1 MATKTKLNPVTN
13 YLKNVTK
20 SMSYAAADI
29 SKDLMPNVGE
39 FTSANKEFLKTT
51 YATLKNPRST
61 LKKSVSAIQNS
72 KIYQALDYGVKNT
85 FEDLRTGNFYN
96 MERINRDEVKLAG
109 FDMDDMN
116 DFSEFGV
123 DNDWESKLNEKP
135 VKKNEITDGDMKIIN
150 AVEGSS
156 AANASAT
163 VNAVIKASDYQVKS
177 SRANFGQLYMQNER
191 LFSGLHQDIS
201 VVGATVESIHKI
213 TSASLQNIDKN
224 MSDFFTTELKLSQE
238 RNAMLKEML
247 EIQRNMYTSAANKE
261 KAENDKSRA
270 KTKRNRWS
278 DVQFNGIA
286 DFDSYF
292 EVIKKNVGNTIAGLG
307 IPAFNENSNMLATMM
322 TSPLKGITH
331 AMLNAVIPATV
342 KAATKEFDNMLSG
355 IFGHGIA
362 RLANAKSSNS
372 GGIFGFLA
380 KIFGINTSVNFSIDT
395 AKYEKGPVPFDGIT
409 RKAIIDVIPTY
420 LRRIEAHLTGKPE
433 QTFNY
438 SSGRW
443 VTLQSV
449 KKDLDDIKKNMISR
463 GTSNIRELMAPGIR
477 ATKQSN
483 KYDRESFNNAL
494 EEFWQFLTDR
504 NGIFNPNASAEK
516 NNISA
521 AKYPALYKNYEIIR
535 TLFSNAGYTE
545 TMDKKGNVKKFNR
558 GYDKKVKLSSD
569 VLEAKDSAEKA
580 VRALEETSTALQ
592 QYYSALG
599 IDTHGKW
606 NKGKD
611 KFNATNN
618 VLMVKD
624 KLGNT
629 IFDYL
634 KNINTE
640 LVWWRTSAY
649 EEIYSNLASINFG
662 SGSGYRGRSSKS
674 RRRNRNNIGRSQLL
688 SQARRSNRNN
698 RSYESILNSNI
709 LENRDQIRER
719 ESRQKRIN
727 DTDEQTKRKILDA
740 INKGEA
746 IDTSVLNDEQIKEYL
761 VALIAEA
768 NSESYKNE
776 LEGYDSSILKGLRS
790 HNIKSYKQVRE
801 LRKKQEKEEEKDNE
815 KDVEEKKQ
823 TFIEKAI
830 SKVKQGAGIGESIIG
845 ATGEVISNMLMSA
858 NKAIYEMMY
867 KAEIEDD
874 DKEEGKKK
882 YNGFMDMIQKKI
894 TGTFD
899 GIKKY
904 FKDNILDPVKKWLG
918 IDTNDLKSRF
928 TTELKTIGKDLW
940 KNFTEANKELWGP
953 LLGKAANTLGLKN
966 GKTPAQEAR
975 ANNRKTLLGDMDSAT
990 KITTIYDPN
999 FVKLL
1004 TGYGL
1009 NPLDY
1014 GTNVDAA
1021 VADIQ
1026 KEIRKRYLKSTNNLS
1041 EFSNKAEY
1049 TAAFKYLEDD
1059 PDELKEMAQLL
1070 NTDNNINKVRTKVGR
1085 GISYRAGK
1093 SIGRNSKEEIVRKA
1107 SEEFGFSGSREDR
1120 IKLIKDLDPNADV
1133 SRLDT
1138 DDKLALK
1145 YLRLVNRKGT
1155 YAKGTNGA
1163 FVTGP
1168 ALLSKGEYVIDKT
1181 TGRTGIVG
1189 KTDLYNLGNSG
1200 TAVVRN
1206 PNSGTTARGDT
1217 DKEKMVAKKYGIK
1230 GYADG
1235 TVDPK
1240 VTEVTVGKN
1249 KLSSETIMNE
1259 AKKNL
1264 PEGLAGGLVGSLLM
1278 SFVGLPLTGMVLGAG
1293 SSIIKNSTTLSDQL
1307 FGKKNEKGE
1316 RDNSGVINKKV
1327 VDAVKKYSPDMF
1339 KYGLAG
1345 IIPGL
1350 LVAGSPFG
1358 AVGGLLLGGTI
1369 GYLKN
1374 NERFT
1379 NRYFGEQ
1386 GKLSI
1391 KSKEKQIL
1399 QDLAP
1404 GAAKGALAGIASHI
1418 FLIPKLLPGLSLGSV
1433 GLVGAMLLG
1442 SGIGMA
1448 VSTEEFRN
1456 AVLGVADKDGNRDGG
1471 LLGAIKDSFA
1481 PLAEAGVEFKD
1492 KLLGTL
1498 DKNIMEPLSQFVQP
1512 FIHELPRIAGWL
1524 PNKIN
1529 DLLEKHFGRS
1539 LGSLFKDF
1547 IGKPIGGLISKV
1559 AMPVVGAAANVI
1571 TSPVRLLG
1579 AAGKKI
1585 RKNQIK
1591 DHRADYMTAKERIAW
1606 SMDNKGEVST
1616 FDQAMAGIGSG
1627 VEGTLSVDQAKKL
1640 RDSLNIINDSKASLA
1655 INQKS
1660 AEREIDNILSSVKGT
1675 SGKDISSHD
1684 RRSIKKALR
1693 AGNIGAAKQILMQN
1707 DLSESMVDN
1716 LFSDKGLGL
1725 DSKMKKYVSILDR
1738 KKAFSNITDEDR
1750 KRSQESISETLKELG
1765 LDDIDLNDEKSRN
1778 KLLANLNTEIAD
1790 REANGDENTI
1800 EPIEKINTT
1809 AEKINSN
1816 LESFHKTVID
1826 LFLGNTDGLKERSD
1840 QLQADIDKTN
1850 EKHNEKINKRK
1861 EEYLRTIGEAKFKEY
1876 ETGLE
1881 DDERK
1886 KISQE
1891 DKERMIKEF
1900 GDQYAYKYKKDKDG
1914 NPLRDEN
1921 GNTIYETDENGNL
1934 IANDEAKAAI
1944 DYATGGNGKSGF
1956 QRFSEETA
1964 SGVAGIIGAGVKTT
1978 IGAADI
1984 GATTLTGTAKA
1995 GAGIIKAGTNIV
2007 GGIIN
2012 KIPTKKTRAAG
2023 RFIQKIGNRIYSS
2036 AENVDT
2042 ELRNQFDK
2050 THGKIDEGLK
2060 KIGTSLKELGE
2071 SEIGSSSYRANKSE
2085 IGYIKKYKRIAN
2097 VLLSNGITLDRFG
2110 RLDKLDK
2117 WYNFDDES
2125 ALLLT
2130 EATDAEWKKVYKFLK
2145 DRNMHD
2151 FCKISFGGKFNL
2163 TGKNTEY
2170 LFSLSATDLNKL
2182 KNCCNFYLSG
2192 DNVLF
2197 GGAKKYI
2204 SDFDNSFEAAFNKF
2218 KSDKKAEDAVSNEN
2232 ADTQVQT
2239 DDAQQDE
2246 VENTEP
2252 EVPGYGIGTAILGG
2266 LSTIGKGLWTGAKAV
2281 GKVAWKGAKALGKVA
2296 WKGAKA
2302 LGKKA
2307 IGVVGKGARAIG
2319 SKINDMTGGVLKK
2332 ALDGIG
2338 KGASNIFNGIKDTAG
2353 KLKKVDKI
2361 GPGPNDYGII
2371 KEKNDGSFEP
2381 DTSDSKTKE
2390 ILDRVTKSE
2399 KEENEAAQAQ
2409 IRMEEQMN
2417 KITAEP
2423 TAKEPGLLGR
2433 ILGFGLKA
2441 AIIAPLIKPLY
2452 ENVIKPIWDNVVV
2465 PLWNNSIKPALKYL
2479 AEEILAP
2486 IGDWVLTKGIPE
2498 LITAII
2504 KAAPEIGTAIG
2515 EAIAHA
2521 TGDDHVTEYE
2531 DPESDFTEEEK
2542 KLAEQGTYTDTM
2554 IKKMNN
2560 TDVANSITRAKQA
2573 NGVTNLQGLFKNDN
2587 QQEADKNATKAVNNA
2602 LSSGSNYKEIAKRAN
2617 ERVDKKTKG
2626 SNGIITDDFNTSAKD
2641 VELMSEG
2648 KYRSQLDQNS
2658 QLIDYLNFIVVS
2670 KNVGK
2675 SSKEI
2680 VKELKEYGYNPSE
2693 KLIDIIYEKMNT
2705 CGGPLAFKKAY
2716 KKSNTVWE
2724 SYRYALTDGGNEK
2737 AAANALDNIMTYGD
2751 IDSQYVIGWYIDKLY
2766 KKGANK
2772 KQIYDHIY
2780 NQSNIEIQKNIDNN
2794 AGLTIY
2800 DWIHTGDNFSS
2811 EDVID
2816 KYRSYYQNDANTSG
2830 KGSNSIKPLSRY
2842 GRFKSSLYGTGD
2854 VQQDEGENTE
2864 PEVPGYG
2871 IGTLVPDGLSTIGKG
2886 LWTGAKAI
2894 GSKINDM
2901 TGGVIGKG
2909 AKAIGSK
2916 INDMT
2921 GGVLKNALDGVGKWA
2936 SNIFNGIKDTAGE
2949 LKKVDKIGQTSGQFN
2964 INNVTLN
2971 ENLENNNLGA
2981 TLEIIEKAKQ
2991 GQISIFSNTYWA
3003 NLDRNNTIAAAYNA
3017 AMKVM
3022 AIPSIVVRDTMR
3034 TFLSDT
3040 EFMANEFRNSKA
3052 NSSNGSSSNMDN
3064 LRDSSSGLQFSWSI
3078 DNNTLNKRALSDDIE
3093 DEKKKDGEDSKLKD
3107 TGKAAASA
3115 AKAASD
3121 AAKKASN
3128 SSSSSGKGKY
3138 GRGLY
3143 SKQIDPKISSIRFNS
3158 SGDSEYQTIGDSGCG
3173 PAAAVNAI
3181 ESMYGRSKGLVNA
3194 ARFALRGGYKER
3206 NGGTRPEFFRSY
3218 FASKGYSSQTTS
3230 NRNTLIN
3237 NIRAGVPTVLMGQDK
3252 HGVSDSTPYGRNPHY
3267 VTATGVD
3274 SKGRVIIQDPE
3285 SRYDNQLYSM
3295 NDVLRKT
3302 SFGVSAFGRGKYDIH
3317 VGHSRAQ
3324 VKGIKGPTKFT
3335 YKFGTGLKYEKIA
3348 KQDLGKFSKLTAA
3361 DMNKA
3366 IKEINSSSPFN
3377 GHGDIFIEAS
3387 QKTGLDPRYILAH
3400 AAWES
3405 AWGTSAI
3412 ARDKGN
3418 YFGIGAFDNSA
3429 YESAYTFDS
3438 EGGSK
3443 MRGGIIGGAVW
3454 IKKHYYDE
3462 GQRSLY
3468 DMIYGKKQYA
3478 TAADDWI
3485 NGISSIMNSCP
3496 ENTDASLAGSEFDV
3510 TSSSRSASSSNS
3522 SSSSSSSKNKKS
3534 YPGIFNMLRSYLN
3547 NSRVGRVFNSIL
3559 GNKSSDS
3566 IYVSGTVSSSSNLND
3581 SSSGLQFSWSID
3593 NNTLNKRAL
3602 SDDKNKTSGESKYGR
3617 GKYNKEVWWYLKK
3630 KMGLSDAGAA
3640 GVIANMEDESGVD
3653 PSVLSGYVKQ
3663 AHGYTDESFTK
3674 GVNDG
3679 TISKNTFVNAD
3690 LDPNPSLDSYGY
3702 GLVQWY
3708 AKDRKKAL
3716 YERTVE
3722 KKIPINDLAGQLDFL
3737 NYETTQERVDRY
3749 AEMMNI
3755 LKTTNDPAKAASI
3768 FNEVFEVSGVAP
3780 VSRQNK
3786 AKKIYEELKGTD
3798 GTAITGSTY
3807 SGVSSSSSS
3816 SSSSSNSGSTK
3827 KSYPGIFNMLRSYLN
3842 NSRAGR
3848 VFNSLL
3854 GSSSSSNGPTYSTDS
3869 SSSSELSLDD
3879 TDTEEKE
3886 KDTEEKESTKD
3897 SKNKEE
3903 ASFKDIGK
3911 AVSSAAKAA
3920 SDAAKKAT
3928 SGSGKYIMPISRY
3941 GRGEELVPQIWKYLR
3956 GKGFTEAG
3964 VAGILGNMECESSF
3978 NLAAVGDNGTSF
3990 GLCQWH
3996 NARGDAMKKTAGSN
4010 WNSNLKGQ
4018 LDYLVSELKTS
4029 YPSLYKT
4036 LTTTNSVKEAASQM
4050 VDKFEVCQGH
4060 ETAEVQNYRSGK
4072 ANKWFKELTGKE
4084 GEDISGASSTSD
4096 DIDSATSSSGYTGSS
4111 STPGI
4116 FNMLRSY
4123 LNNSRAGRVFNSL
4136 LGDTSGDEESDTSSD
4151 DGDGISGG
4159 YAHATSG
4166 DAKAVIQNAVNE
4178 IGYVADPSSTQ
4189 HNKYNAFYA
4198 NNFSDDGV
4206 KKAKDATAVDWC
4218 ANFVTWVLRHSGV
4231 STETVPNYSCVNMGV
4246 VTGHGGK
4253 KVSPS
4258 EVYPG
4263 DLLFTAGNGH
4273 TGIVLGKIGNT
4284 IHTIEG
4290 NNDPYRVHIVSSRT
4304 TSTGDNF
4311 ARPAYK
4317 KDGRS
4322 LSAEKIYQK
4331 AKPRSDIADAISNIN
4346 DPNNPLKEHESRGY
4360 SPSSSAGSGSNG
4372 IKPLSKYGRFKSSL
4386 IEGDTTYVES
4396 PFEMKKRHYN
4406 HEQYLKRESIHKNRY
4421 GKGSDIEIINTNNTA
4436 LINTIIKILYTIAD
4450 NTDKLNLIVSI
4461 LNNKLGVNITA
4472 NDVNSKTSKTTLKQK
4487 LLQSLNTPNMITAT
4501 SKINNYVDNINDNS
4515 MNSIIQAMNAIA
4527 SE

>member
-51 YATLKNPRST
+51 YATLKNPKSA

-278 DVQFNGIA
+278 DVQFNGIV

-292 EVIKKNVGNTIAGLG
+292 EVIKKNIGNTIAGLG

-342 KAATKEFDNMLSG
+342 KVATKEFDNMLSG

-463 GTSNIRELMAPGIR
+463 GTSNIRELMTPGIK

-558 GYDKKVKLSSD
+558 EYDKKVKLSSD

-580 VRALEETSTALQ
+580 VRALEETSTVLQ

-674 RRRNRNNIGRSQLL
+674 RRRNRNNTGRSQLL

-698 RSYESILNSNI
+698 RSYENILNSNI

-746 IDTSVLNDEQIKEYL
+746 IDTSVLNDEQIKKYL

-790 HNIKSYKQVRE
+790 HNIRSYKQVRE

-830 SKVKQGAGIGESIIG
+830 SRVKQGAGIGESIIG

-858 NKAIYEMMY
+858 NKSIYEMMY

-953 LLGKAANTLGLKN
+953 LLDRATNTLN
-966 GKTPAQEAR
+966 GKTAKEAR

-1014 GTNVDAA
+1014 GTNVDEA

-1120 IKLIKDLDPNADV
+1120 IKLIKDLDPNVDV

-1206 PNSGTTARGDT
+1206 PNSGTTTRGDT

-1264 PEGLAGGLVGSLLM
+1264 PEGLAGGLIGSLLM

-1307 FGKKNEKGE
+1307 FGKKNEEGE

-1350 LVAGSPFG
+1350 LVAGSPLG
-1358 AVGGLLLGGTI
+1358 AIGGLLVGGTI

-1418 FLIPKLLPGLSLGSV
+1418 FLIPKLLPGLSLGGV

-1492 KLLGTL
+1492 KLLNTL
-1498 DKNIMEPLSQFVQP
+1498 DKNIMEPLSQFAQP

-1524 PNKIN
+1524 PGKIN

-1571 TSPVRLLG
+1571 TSPARLLG
-1579 AAGKKI
+1579 VAGKKI

-1591 DHRADYMTAKERIAW
+1591 DHRADYMTAKERISW

-1660 AEREIDNILSSVKGT
+1660 AEKEIDNILSSVKGA
-1675 SGKDISSHD
+1675 SGKDISPHD

-1693 AGNIGAAKQILMQN
+1693 TGNIGAAKQILMQN

-1738 KKAFSNITDEDR
+1738 KKAFSKITDEDR

-1826 LFLGNTDGLKERSD
+1826 LFLGNTDNLKEKSD
-1840 QLQADIDKTN
+1840 QLQADIDKVN

-1914 NPLRDEN
+1914 NPLRDEKN
-1921 GNTIYETDENGNL
+1921 NIIYETDENGNP
-1934 IANDEAKAAI
+1934 IANDQAKAAI
-1944 DYATGGNGKSGF
+1944 DYATAGNEKSNF

-2023 RFIQKIGNRIYSS
+2023 RFIQKIGDRIYSS

-2071 SEIGSSSYRANKSE
+2071 SEIGSSSYRANKDVIE
-2085 IGYIKKYKRIAN
+2085 YAKKYGKKLVAT
-2097 VLLSNGITLDRFG
+2097 LLGEGIDLNKFG
-2110 RLDKLDK
+2110 RLDKLSK
-2117 WYNFDDES
+2117 WYTFDENS
-2125 ALLLT
+2125 VKTLVSI
-2130 EATDAEWKKVYKFLK
+2130 TDTEWKKVYKFLK
-2145 DRNMHD
+2145 DGNIKD
-2151 FCKISFGGKFNL
+2151 FCEIGFGQKFKL
-2163 TGKNTEY
+2163 TGENTEY

-2197 GGAKKYI
+2197 GGTKKYI

-2218 KSDKKAEDAVSNEN
+2218 KTDKKTEDAVSNEN

-2239 DDAQQDE
+2239 DGDVQQDE

-2281 GKVAWKGAKALGKVA
+2281 GKVAWKGAKALGK
-2296 WKGAKA
+2296 
-2302 LGKKA
+2302 KA

-2319 SKINDMTGGVLKK
+2319 NKVNDMTGGVLKK

-2390 ILDRVTKSE
+2390 VLDRVTKSE

-2409 IRMEEQMN
+2409 IRMEEQMS

-2423 TAKEPGLLGR
+2423 TAKEPGLLGK
-2433 ILGFGLKA
+2433 ILGFGVKA
-2441 AIIAPLIKPLY
+2441 AVIAPLIKPFV
-2452 ENVIKPIWDNVVV
+2452 ENVLTPIWNTAIV
-2465 PLWNNSIKPALKYL
+2465 PLWENTIKPLLGY
-2479 AEEILAP
+2479 
-2486 IGDWVLTKGIPE
+2486 IGDELFKPAADWFFEKGFPWIVENILSP
-2498 LITAII
+2498 LGQIIVDAVHNKIADDWGMITHQS
-2504 KAAPEIGTAIG
+2504 
-2515 EAIAHA
+2515 EASK
-2521 TGDDHVTEYE
+2521 YS
-2531 DPESDFTEEEK
+2531 DPQTDFTKEEE
-2542 KLAEQGTYTDTM
+2542 KLAEQEIYTDDMIKKQNLNRLNSQMADVYTSGTRSYNEQIDRVARVIRTIRELYKEGITTKEIADHIKNKQSSDYKGNFDELEDILNGIVRGNEEEISKFTNIMLDSISNKSAGIITKIVRGAGIVGFGPIGGSVVGLATSHGTSSYKDAGTYTGDHVTAPDFYEDLTNDD
-2554 IKKMNN
+2554 NN
-2560 TDVANSITRAKQA
+2560 SSSKSEDSSSDSVEE
-2573 NGVTNLQGLFKNDN
+2573 NG
-2587 QQEADKNATKAVNNA
+2587 NAR
-2602 LSSGSNYKEIAKRAN
+2602 GSN
-2617 ERVDKKTKG
+2617 D
-2626 SNGIITDDFNTSAKD
+2626 
-2641 VELMSEG
+2641 
-2648 KYRSQLDQNS
+2648 
-2658 QLIDYLNFIVVS
+2658 
-2670 KNVGK
+2670 
-2675 SSKEI
+2675 
-2680 VKELKEYGYNPSE
+2680 
-2693 KLIDIIYEKMNT
+2693 
-2705 CGGPLAFKKAY
+2705 
-2716 KKSNTVWE
+2716 
-2724 SYRYALTDGGNEK
+2724 
-2737 AAANALDNIMTYGD
+2737 
-2751 IDSQYVIGWYIDKLY
+2751 
-2766 KKGANK
+2766 
-2772 KQIYDHIY
+2772 
-2780 NQSNIEIQKNIDNN
+2780 
-2794 AGLTIY
+2794 
-2800 DWIHTGDNFSS
+2800 
-2811 EDVID
+2811 
-2816 KYRSYYQNDANTSG
+2816 
-2830 KGSNSIKPLSRY
+2830 IKPLSRY

-2871 IGTLVPDGLSTIGKG
+2871 IGTLVPDGLSAVGKG
-2886 LWTGAKAI
+2886 LWTGVKTVGGLAWKGAKAI

-2921 GGVLKNALDGVGKWA
+2921 GGVLKKTLDGVGKWA
-2936 SNIFNGIKDTAGE
+2936 SNIFNGIKDTAGK

-3003 NLDRNNTIAAAYNA
+3003 NLDGNNTIAAAYNA

-3052 NSSNGSSSNMDN
+3052 NSSNKSSSNIDN

-3078 DNNTLNKRALSDDIE
+3078 DNNALNKRALSK
-3093 DEKKKDGEDSKLKD
+3093 DEKEDSKLKD
-3107 TGKAAASA
+3107 AGEAGASVA
-3115 AKAASD
+3115 EVMSD
-3121 AAKKASN
+3121 AAKKVSD
-3128 SSSSSGKGKY
+3128 SSSSNGKGKY

-3143 SKQIDPKISSIRFNS
+3143 SKQIDPKISNIRFNS
-3158 SGDSEYQTIGDSGCG
+3158 NGDSEYQTIGDSACG

-3181 ESMYGRSKGLVNA
+3181 ESMHGRSKGLVNA
-3194 ARFALRGGYKER
+3194 AKFALRGGYKER
-3206 NGGTRPEFFRSY
+3206 NGGTRPEFFKSY

-3237 NIRAGVPTVLMGQDK
+3237 NIRAGIPTVLMGQDK

-3295 NDVLRKT
+3295 SDVLRKT
-3302 SFGVSAFGRGKYDIH
+3302 SFGVSAFGRGMFIPFIH
-3317 VGHSRAQ
+3317 HTRNQ
-3324 VKGIKGPTKFT
+3324 TRGIKDYTSISKYGRS
-3335 YKFGTGLKYEKIA
+3335 LKYEKIA
-3348 KQDLGKFSKLTAA
+3348 KQDLCKFSKLTAA
-3361 DMNKA
+3361 DMNKT
-3366 IKEINSSSPFN
+3366 IKEFNPSSPFN

-3387 QKTGLDPRYILAH
+3387 KKTGYDPRYILAH
-3400 AAWES
+3400 AAVES
-3405 AWGTSAI
+3405 GWGTSAI
-3412 ARDKGN
+3412 CRDKGN
-3418 YFGIGAFDNSA
+3418 YFGIAAYDGSAYNSA
-3429 YESAYTFDS
+3429 YSYGSNSDS
-3438 EGGSK
+3438 PTVR
-3443 MRGGIIGGAVW
+3443 MRTGIIEGATW

-3462 GQRSLY
+3462 GQKCLY
-3468 DMIYGKKQYA
+3468 DMIYGKKCYA
-3478 TAADDWI
+3478 TASDDWI
-3485 NGISSIMNSCP
+3485 NAISSIMHGCP
-3496 ENTDASLAGSEFDV
+3496 ENTDSTLAGSEFDV
-3510 TSSSRSASSSNS
+3510 TSSSGSTSSSNS
-3522 SSSSSSSKNKKS
+3522 SSSSSRKNKKS

-3547 NSRVGRVFNSIL
+3547 NSRAGRVFNSIL
-3559 GNKSSDS
+3559 GNESSDS
-3566 IYVSGTVSSSSNLND
+3566 IYVSDTASSSSNLND
-3581 SSSGLQFSWSID
+3581 SSSGLQFDWSID
-3593 NNTLNKRAL
+3593 NNALDKRAL
-3602 SDDKNKTSGESKYGR
+3602 NEDEEDSKLKGAGETGDSVAKVISDTAKKVSDSSSSSGKGKYGR

-3653 PSVLSGYVKQ
+3653 PSVVSGFVKQ

-3679 TISKNTFVNAD
+3679 TISKDTFVNAD

-3722 KKIPINDLAGQLDFL
+3722 KKIPINDLVGQLDFL
-3737 NYETTQERVDRY
+3737 NYETTQERVGRY

-3807 SGVSSSSSS
+3807 SGVSGSSSSS
-3816 SSSSSNSGSTK
+3816 SSSGSNSSSS
-3827 KSYPGIFNMLRSYLN
+3827 SYPGIFNMLRSYLN

-3854 GSSSSSNGPTYSTDS
+3854 GG
-3869 SSSSELSLDD
+3869 
-3879 TDTEEKE
+3879 
-3886 KDTEEKESTKD
+3886 
-3897 SKNKEE
+3897 
-3903 ASFKDIGK
+3903 
-3911 AVSSAAKAA
+3911 
-3920 SDAAKKAT
+3920 T
-3928 SGSGKYIMPISRY
+3928 SG
-3941 GRGEELVPQIWKYLR
+3941 
-3956 GKGFTEAG
+3956 
-3964 VAGILGNMECESSF
+3964 N
-3978 NLAAVGDNGTSF
+3978 
-3990 GLCQWH
+3990 
-3996 NARGDAMKKTAGSN
+3996 
-4010 WNSNLKGQ
+4010 
-4018 LDYLVSELKTS
+4018 
-4029 YPSLYKT
+4029 
-4036 LTTTNSVKEAASQM
+4036 
-4050 VDKFEVCQGH
+4050 
-4060 ETAEVQNYRSGK
+4060 
-4072 ANKWFKELTGKE
+4072 
-4084 GEDISGASSTSD
+4084 
-4096 DIDSATSSSGYTGSS
+4096 
-4111 STPGI
+4111 
-4116 FNMLRSY
+4116 
-4123 LNNSRAGRVFNSL
+4123 
-4136 LGDTSGDEESDTSSD
+4136 EESESGTSSD
-4151 DGDGISGG
+4151 GGDGISGG

-4263 DLLFTAGNGH
+4263 DLLFTAGNTH

-4317 KDGRS
+4317 KDGSS
-4322 LSAEKIYQK
+4322 LSAEKIYQV
-4331 AKPRSDIADAISNIN
+4331 AKPRSDTADAISNIN

-4472 NDVNSKTSKTTLKQK
+4472 NDVNSKTNKATLKQK

-4501 SKINNYVDNINDNS
+4501 SKINNYVDNINDNG

>member
-51 YATLKNPRST
+51 YATLKNPKSA

-449 KKDLDDIKKNMISR
+449 KKDLDDIKKNMVSR
-463 GTSNIRELMAPGIR
+463 GTSNIRELMAPGIK

-545 TMDKKGNVKKFNR
+545 TMDKKGNIKKFNR

-606 NKGKD
+606 NKDKD

-674 RRRNRNNIGRSQLL
+674 RRRNRNDISRSQLL
-688 SQARRSNRNN
+688 SQARSSNRNN

-727 DTDEQTKRKILDA
+727 DTDEQIKRKVLDA

-790 HNIKSYKQVRE
+790 HNIRSYKQVRE

-904 FKDNILDPVKKWLG
+904 FKNNILDPVKKWLG

-953 LLGKAANTLGLKN
+953 LLGRAANTLN

-1085 GISYRAGK
+1085 DISYRAGK

-1206 PNSGTTARGDT
+1206 PNSGTTTRGDT

-1350 LVAGSPFG
+1350 LVAGSPLG
-1358 AVGGLLLGGTI
+1358 AIGGLLVGGTI

-1492 KLLGTL
+1492 KLLNTL
-1498 DKNIMEPLSQFVQP
+1498 DKNIMEPLSQFAQP

-1524 PNKIN
+1524 PGKIN

-1559 AMPVVGAAANVI
+1559 AMPVVGAAANII
-1571 TSPVRLLG
+1571 TSPARLLG
-1579 AAGKKI
+1579 VAGKKI

-1591 DHRADYMTAKERIAW
+1591 DHRADYMTAKERISW

-1627 VEGTLSVDQAKKL
+1627 VEGTLSVDQAKEL

-1738 KKAFSNITDEDR
+1738 KKAFSKITDEDR

-1826 LFLGNTDGLKERSD
+1826 LFLGNTDNLKEKSD
-1840 QLQADIDKTN
+1840 QLQADIDKVN

-1914 NPLRDEN
+1914 NPLRDEKN
-1921 GNTIYETDENGNL
+1921 NIIYETDENGNP
-1934 IANDEAKAAI
+1934 IANDQAKAAI
-1944 DYATGGNGKSGF
+1944 DYATAGNEKSNF

-2060 KIGTSLKELGE
+2060 KIGTSLKELGG

-2085 IGYIKKYKRIAN
+2085 IGYIKKYKRIAST
-2097 VLLSNGITLDRFG
+2097 LLSNGITLDRFG

-2163 TGKNTEY
+2163 TRKNTEY

-2218 KSDKKAEDAVSNEN
+2218 KSDKKSEEAVSNEKSQGTTSNEN

-2239 DDAQQDE
+2239 DDVQQDE
-2246 VENTEP
+2246 GENKEP
-2252 EVPGYGIGTAILGG
+2252 EVPGYGIGTLILDG
-2266 LSTIGKGLWTGAKAV
+2266 LSAVGKGLWTGVKTVGGLAWNGAKAL
-2281 GKVAWKGAKALGKVA
+2281 GKAAWKGAKALGKAA

-2307 IGVVGKGARAIG
+2307 VGVVGKGAKAVG

-2332 ALDGIG
+2332 ALDGVG
-2338 KGASNIFNGIKDTAG
+2338 KVTSNIFNGIKDTAG

-2441 AIIAPLIKPLY
+2441 AVIAPLIKPLF
-2452 ENVIKPIWDNVVV
+2452 ENVVKPIWNNVVV
-2465 PLWNNSIKPALKYL
+2465 PLWNNNIKPALETLWNNVLVPFWDNNIKPALETLWDDVLVPFWEKYAYPFFKDTL
-2479 AEEILAP
+2479 IPTIVNAIKGIFNDQHTDRIEPTELTDDDYNPVLDENGQQVYDENGEALKKVNENAQKKAQIDRIKEVYIEEEDAGGIKWDERRQDYNYRLTDLWSNDIKPKEYEKRAGEKVRLYKTIANQSSSLTPEEISEATKSSGAVTINMQSFDKGSKNSEGLSVEEVNNILA
-2486 IGDWVLTKGIPE
+2486 IFKSDLSDEEKEIEYRKLAYDSLDKDFHIANFGDDGDLDYINKKD
-2498 LITAII
+2498 AIKNQPSKI
-2504 KAAPEIGTAIG
+2504 KTSNSSDSIG
-2515 EAIAHA
+2515 EDGGA
-2521 TGDDHVTEYE
+2521 
-2531 DPESDFTEEEK
+2531 
-2542 KLAEQGTYTDTM
+2542 
-2554 IKKMNN
+2554 
-2560 TDVANSITRAKQA
+2560 R
-2573 NGVTNLQGLFKNDN
+2573 
-2587 QQEADKNATKAVNNA
+2587 
-2602 LSSGSNYKEIAKRAN
+2602 
-2617 ERVDKKTKG
+2617 G
-2626 SNGIITDDFNTSAKD
+2626 SNG
-2641 VELMSEG
+2641 
-2648 KYRSQLDQNS
+2648 
-2658 QLIDYLNFIVVS
+2658 
-2670 KNVGK
+2670 
-2675 SSKEI
+2675 
-2680 VKELKEYGYNPSE
+2680 
-2693 KLIDIIYEKMNT
+2693 
-2705 CGGPLAFKKAY
+2705 
-2716 KKSNTVWE
+2716 
-2724 SYRYALTDGGNEK
+2724 
-2737 AAANALDNIMTYGD
+2737 
-2751 IDSQYVIGWYIDKLY
+2751 
-2766 KKGANK
+2766 
-2772 KQIYDHIY
+2772 
-2780 NQSNIEIQKNIDNN
+2780 
-2794 AGLTIY
+2794 
-2800 DWIHTGDNFSS
+2800 
-2811 EDVID
+2811 
-2816 KYRSYYQNDANTSG
+2816 
-2830 KGSNSIKPLSRY
+2830 IKPLSRY
-2842 GRFKSSLYGTGD
+2842 GRFKSSLYVTGD

-2871 IGTLVPDGLSTIGKG
+2871 IGTLVPDGLSAVGKG
-2886 LWTGAKAI
+2886 LWTGVKTVGGLAWKGAKAI

-2921 GGVLKNALDGVGKWA
+2921 GGVLKKALDGVGKWA

-3003 NLDRNNTIAAAYNA
+3003 NLDGNNTIAAAYNA

-3052 NSSNGSSSNMDN
+3052 NSSNKSSSNIDN

-3078 DNNTLNKRALSDDIE
+3078 DNNALNKRALSK
-3093 DEKKKDGEDSKLKD
+3093 DEKEDSKLKD
-3107 TGKAAASA
+3107 AGEAGASVA
-3115 AKAASD
+3115 EVMSD
-3121 AAKKASN
+3121 AAKKVSD
-3128 SSSSSGKGKY
+3128 SSSSNGKGKY

-3158 SGDSEYQTIGDSGCG
+3158 NGDSEYQTIGDSACG

-3181 ESMYGRSKGLVNA
+3181 ESMHGRSKGLVNA
-3194 ARFALRGGYKER
+3194 AKFALRGGYKER
-3206 NGGTRPEFFRSY
+3206 NGGTRPEFFKSY

-3237 NIRAGVPTVLMGQDK
+3237 NIRAGIPTVLMGQDK

-3295 NDVLRKT
+3295 SDVLRKT
-3302 SFGVSAFGRGKYDIH
+3302 SFGVSAFGRGMFIPFIH
-3317 VGHSRAQ
+3317 HTRNQ
-3324 VKGIKGPTKFT
+3324 TRGIKDYTSISKYGRS
-3335 YKFGTGLKYEKIA
+3335 LKYEKIA
-3348 KQDLGKFSKLTAA
+3348 KQDLCKFSKLTAA
-3361 DMNKA
+3361 DMNKT
-3366 IKEINSSSPFN
+3366 IKEFNPSSPFN

-3387 QKTGLDPRYILAH
+3387 KKTGYDPRYILAH
-3400 AAWES
+3400 AAVES
-3405 AWGTSAI
+3405 GWGTSAI
-3412 ARDKGN
+3412 CRDKGN
-3418 YFGIGAFDNSA
+3418 YFGIAAYDGSAYNSA
-3429 YESAYTFDS
+3429 YSYGSNSDS
-3438 EGGSK
+3438 PTIR
-3443 MRGGIIGGAVW
+3443 MRTGIIEGATW

-3462 GQRSLY
+3462 GQKCLY
-3468 DMIYGKKQYA
+3468 DMIYGKKCYA
-3478 TAADDWI
+3478 TASDDWI
-3485 NGISSIMNSCP
+3485 NAISSIMHGCP
-3496 ENTDASLAGSEFDV
+3496 ENTDSTLAGSEFDV
-3510 TSSSRSASSSNS
+3510 TSSSGSTSSSNS
-3522 SSSSSSSKNKKS
+3522 LSSSSRKNKKS
-3534 YPGIFNMLRSYLN
+3534 YPGIFNMLRSYIN
-3547 NSRVGRVFNSIL
+3547 NSRAGRVFNSIL
-3559 GNKSSDS
+3559 GNESSDS
-3566 IYVSGTVSSSSNLND
+3566 IYVSDTASSSSNLND
-3581 SSSGLQFSWSID
+3581 SSSGLQFDWSID
-3593 NNTLNKRAL
+3593 NNALDKRAL
-3602 SDDKNKTSGESKYGR
+3602 SEDEEDSKLKGAGETGASVAKVISDTAKKVSDSSSSSGKGKYGK

-3653 PSVLSGYVKQ
+3653 PGVVSGFVKQ

-3679 TISKNTFVNAD
+3679 TISKDTFVNAD
-3690 LDPNPSLDSYGY
+3690 LDPNPNLDSYGY

-3722 KKIPINDLAGQLDFL
+3722 KKIPINDLVGQLDFL
-3737 NYETTQERVDRY
+3737 NYETTQERVGRY

-3807 SGVSSSSSS
+3807 SGVSGSSSSS
-3816 SSSSSNSGSTK
+3816 SSS
-3827 KSYPGIFNMLRSYLN
+3827 
-3842 NSRAGR
+3842 
-3848 VFNSLL
+3848 
-3854 GSSSSSNGPTYSTDS
+3854 
-3869 SSSSELSLDD
+3869 
-3879 TDTEEKE
+3879 
-3886 KDTEEKESTKD
+3886 
-3897 SKNKEE
+3897 
-3903 ASFKDIGK
+3903 
-3911 AVSSAAKAA
+3911 
-3920 SDAAKKAT
+3920 
-3928 SGSGKYIMPISRY
+3928 
-3941 GRGEELVPQIWKYLR
+3941 
-3956 GKGFTEAG
+3956 
-3964 VAGILGNMECESSF
+3964 
-3978 NLAAVGDNGTSF
+3978 
-3990 GLCQWH
+3990 
-3996 NARGDAMKKTAGSN
+3996 
-4010 WNSNLKGQ
+4010 
-4018 LDYLVSELKTS
+4018 
-4029 YPSLYKT
+4029 
-4036 LTTTNSVKEAASQM
+4036 
-4050 VDKFEVCQGH
+4050 
-4060 ETAEVQNYRSGK
+4060 
-4072 ANKWFKELTGKE
+4072 
-4084 GEDISGASSTSD
+4084 
-4096 DIDSATSSSGYTGSS
+4096 GYTRSS

-4136 LGDTSGDEESDTSSD
+4136 LGDTSGNEESESGTSSD

-4218 ANFVTWVLRHSGV
+4218 ANFVSWVLRHSGV

-4263 DLLFTAGNGH
+4263 DLLFTAGNAH

-4317 KDGRS
+4317 KDGSS
-4322 LSAEKIYQK
+4322 LSAEKIYQV
-4331 AKPRSDIADAISNIN
+4331 AKPRSDTADAISNIN

-4396 PFEMKKRHYN
+4396 PFEMKKKHYN

-4472 NDVNSKTSKTTLKQK
+4472 NDVNSKTNKATLKQK

-4501 SKINNYVDNINDNS
+4501 SKINNYVDNINDNG

>member
-51 YATLKNPRST
+51 YATLKNPKSA

-449 KKDLDDIKKNMISR
+449 KKDLDDIKKNMVSR
-463 GTSNIRELMAPGIR
+463 GTSNIRELMAPGIK

-545 TMDKKGNVKKFNR
+545 TMDKKGNIKKFNR

-606 NKGKD
+606 NKDKD

-674 RRRNRNNIGRSQLL
+674 RRRNRNDISRSQLL
-688 SQARRSNRNN
+688 SQARSSNRNN

-709 LENRDQIRER
+709 LENSDQIRER

-727 DTDEQTKRKILDA
+727 DTDEQIKRKVLDA

-790 HNIKSYKQVRE
+790 HNIRSYKQVRE

-904 FKDNILDPVKKWLG
+904 FKNNILDPVKKWLG

-953 LLGKAANTLGLKN
+953 LLGRAANTLN

-1085 GISYRAGK
+1085 DISYRAGK

-1206 PNSGTTARGDT
+1206 PNSGTTTRGDT

-1350 LVAGSPFG
+1350 LVAGSPLG
-1358 AVGGLLLGGTI
+1358 AIGGLLVGGTI

-1492 KLLGTL
+1492 KLLNTL
-1498 DKNIMEPLSQFVQP
+1498 DKNIMEPLSQFAQP

-1524 PNKIN
+1524 PGKIN

-1559 AMPVVGAAANVI
+1559 AMPVVGAAANII
-1571 TSPVRLLG
+1571 TSPARLLG
-1579 AAGKKI
+1579 VAGKKI

-1591 DHRADYMTAKERIAW
+1591 DHRADYMTAKERISW

-1627 VEGTLSVDQAKKL
+1627 VEGTLSVDQAKEL

-1738 KKAFSNITDEDR
+1738 KKAFSKITDEDR

-1826 LFLGNTDGLKERSD
+1826 LFLGNTDNLKEKSD
-1840 QLQADIDKTN
+1840 QLQADIDKVN

-1914 NPLRDEN
+1914 NPLRDEKN
-1921 GNTIYETDENGNL
+1921 NIIYETDENGNP
-1934 IANDEAKAAI
+1934 IANDQAKAAI
-1944 DYATGGNGKSGF
+1944 DYATAGNEKSNF

-2060 KIGTSLKELGE
+2060 KIGTSLKELGG

-2085 IGYIKKYKRIAN
+2085 IGYIKKYKRIAST
-2097 VLLSNGITLDRFG
+2097 LLSNGITLDRFG

-2163 TGKNTEY
+2163 TRKNTEY

-2218 KSDKKAEDAVSNEN
+2218 KSDKKSEEAVSNEKSQGTTSNEN

-2239 DDAQQDE
+2239 DDVQQDE
-2246 VENTEP
+2246 GENKEP
-2252 EVPGYGIGTAILGG
+2252 EVPGYGIGTLILDG
-2266 LSTIGKGLWTGAKAV
+2266 LSAVGKGLWTGVKTVGGLAWNGAKAL
-2281 GKVAWKGAKALGKVA
+2281 GKAAWKGAKALGKAA

-2307 IGVVGKGARAIG
+2307 VGVVGKGAKAVG

-2332 ALDGIG
+2332 ALDGVG
-2338 KGASNIFNGIKDTAG
+2338 KVTSNIFNGIKDTAG

-2441 AIIAPLIKPLY
+2441 AVIAPLIKPLF
-2452 ENVIKPIWDNVVV
+2452 ENVVKPIWNNVVV
-2465 PLWNNSIKPALKYL
+2465 PLWNNNIKPALETLWNNVLVPFWDNNIKPALETLWDDVLVPFWEKYAYPFFKDTL
-2479 AEEILAP
+2479 IPTIVNAIKGIFNDQHTDRIEPTELTDDDYNPVLDENGQQVYDENGEALKKVNENAQKKAQIDRIKEVYIEEEDAGGIKWDERRQDYNYRLTDLWSNDIKPKEYEKRAGEKVRLYKTIANQSSSLTPEEISEATKSSGAVTINMQSFDKGSKNSEGLSVEEVNNILA
-2486 IGDWVLTKGIPE
+2486 IFKSDLSDEEKEIEYRKLAYDSLDKDFHIANFGDDGDLDYINKKD
-2498 LITAII
+2498 AIKNQPSKI
-2504 KAAPEIGTAIG
+2504 KTSNSSDSIG
-2515 EAIAHA
+2515 EDGGA
-2521 TGDDHVTEYE
+2521 
-2531 DPESDFTEEEK
+2531 
-2542 KLAEQGTYTDTM
+2542 
-2554 IKKMNN
+2554 
-2560 TDVANSITRAKQA
+2560 R
-2573 NGVTNLQGLFKNDN
+2573 
-2587 QQEADKNATKAVNNA
+2587 
-2602 LSSGSNYKEIAKRAN
+2602 
-2617 ERVDKKTKG
+2617 G
-2626 SNGIITDDFNTSAKD
+2626 SNG
-2641 VELMSEG
+2641 
-2648 KYRSQLDQNS
+2648 
-2658 QLIDYLNFIVVS
+2658 
-2670 KNVGK
+2670 
-2675 SSKEI
+2675 
-2680 VKELKEYGYNPSE
+2680 
-2693 KLIDIIYEKMNT
+2693 
-2705 CGGPLAFKKAY
+2705 
-2716 KKSNTVWE
+2716 
-2724 SYRYALTDGGNEK
+2724 
-2737 AAANALDNIMTYGD
+2737 
-2751 IDSQYVIGWYIDKLY
+2751 
-2766 KKGANK
+2766 
-2772 KQIYDHIY
+2772 
-2780 NQSNIEIQKNIDNN
+2780 
-2794 AGLTIY
+2794 
-2800 DWIHTGDNFSS
+2800 
-2811 EDVID
+2811 
-2816 KYRSYYQNDANTSG
+2816 
-2830 KGSNSIKPLSRY
+2830 IKPLSRY
-2842 GRFKSSLYGTGD
+2842 GRFKSSLYVTGD

-2871 IGTLVPDGLSTIGKG
+2871 IGTLVPDGLSAVGKG
-2886 LWTGAKAI
+2886 LWTGVKTVGGLAWKGAKAI

-2921 GGVLKNALDGVGKWA
+2921 GGVLKKALDGVGKWA

-3003 NLDRNNTIAAAYNA
+3003 NLDGNNTIAAAYNA

-3052 NSSNGSSSNMDN
+3052 NSSNKSSSNIDN

-3078 DNNTLNKRALSDDIE
+3078 DNNALNKRALSK
-3093 DEKKKDGEDSKLKD
+3093 DEKEDSKLKD
-3107 TGKAAASA
+3107 AGEAGASVA
-3115 AKAASD
+3115 EVMSD
-3121 AAKKASN
+3121 AAKKVSD
-3128 SSSSSGKGKY
+3128 SSSSNGKGKY

-3158 SGDSEYQTIGDSGCG
+3158 NGDSEYQTIGDSACG

-3181 ESMYGRSKGLVNA
+3181 ESMHGRSKGLVNA
-3194 ARFALRGGYKER
+3194 AKFALRGGYKER
-3206 NGGTRPEFFRSY
+3206 NGGTRPEFFKSY

-3237 NIRAGVPTVLMGQDK
+3237 NIRAGIPTVLMGQDK

-3295 NDVLRKT
+3295 SDVLRKT
-3302 SFGVSAFGRGKYDIH
+3302 SFGVSAFGRGMFIPFIH
-3317 VGHSRAQ
+3317 HTRNQ
-3324 VKGIKGPTKFT
+3324 TRGIKDYTSISKYGRS
-3335 YKFGTGLKYEKIA
+3335 LKYEKIA
-3348 KQDLGKFSKLTAA
+3348 KQDLCKFSKLTAA
-3361 DMNKA
+3361 DMNKT
-3366 IKEINSSSPFN
+3366 IKEFNPSSPFN

-3387 QKTGLDPRYILAH
+3387 KKTGYDPRYILAH
-3400 AAWES
+3400 AAVES
-3405 AWGTSAI
+3405 GWGTSAI
-3412 ARDKGN
+3412 CRDKGN
-3418 YFGIGAFDNSA
+3418 YFGIAAYDGSAYNSA
-3429 YESAYTFDS
+3429 YSYGSNSDS
-3438 EGGSK
+3438 PTIR
-3443 MRGGIIGGAVW
+3443 MRTGIIEGATW

-3462 GQRSLY
+3462 GQKCLY
-3468 DMIYGKKQYA
+3468 DMIYGKKCYA
-3478 TAADDWI
+3478 TASDDWI
-3485 NGISSIMNSCP
+3485 NAISSIMHGCP
-3496 ENTDASLAGSEFDV
+3496 ENTDSTLAGSEFDV
-3510 TSSSRSASSSNS
+3510 TSSSGSTSSSNS
-3522 SSSSSSSKNKKS
+3522 LSSSSRKNKKS
-3534 YPGIFNMLRSYLN
+3534 YPGIFNMLRSYIN
-3547 NSRVGRVFNSIL
+3547 NSRAGRVFNSIL
-3559 GNKSSDS
+3559 GNESSDS
-3566 IYVSGTVSSSSNLND
+3566 IYVSDTASSSSNLND
-3581 SSSGLQFSWSID
+3581 SSSGLQFDWSID
-3593 NNTLNKRAL
+3593 NNALDKRAL
-3602 SDDKNKTSGESKYGR
+3602 SEDEEDSKLKGAGETGASVAKVISDTAKKVSDSSSSSGKGKYGK

-3653 PSVLSGYVKQ
+3653 PGVVSGFVKQ

-3679 TISKNTFVNAD
+3679 TISKDTFVNAD
-3690 LDPNPSLDSYGY
+3690 LDPNPNLDSYGY

-3722 KKIPINDLAGQLDFL
+3722 KKIPINDLVGQLDFL
-3737 NYETTQERVDRY
+3737 NYETTQERVGRY

-3807 SGVSSSSSS
+3807 SGVSGSSSSS
-3816 SSSSSNSGSTK
+3816 SSS
-3827 KSYPGIFNMLRSYLN
+3827 
-3842 NSRAGR
+3842 
-3848 VFNSLL
+3848 
-3854 GSSSSSNGPTYSTDS
+3854 
-3869 SSSSELSLDD
+3869 
-3879 TDTEEKE
+3879 
-3886 KDTEEKESTKD
+3886 
-3897 SKNKEE
+3897 
-3903 ASFKDIGK
+3903 
-3911 AVSSAAKAA
+3911 
-3920 SDAAKKAT
+3920 
-3928 SGSGKYIMPISRY
+3928 
-3941 GRGEELVPQIWKYLR
+3941 
-3956 GKGFTEAG
+3956 
-3964 VAGILGNMECESSF
+3964 
-3978 NLAAVGDNGTSF
+3978 
-3990 GLCQWH
+3990 
-3996 NARGDAMKKTAGSN
+3996 
-4010 WNSNLKGQ
+4010 
-4018 LDYLVSELKTS
+4018 
-4029 YPSLYKT
+4029 
-4036 LTTTNSVKEAASQM
+4036 
-4050 VDKFEVCQGH
+4050 
-4060 ETAEVQNYRSGK
+4060 
-4072 ANKWFKELTGKE
+4072 
-4084 GEDISGASSTSD
+4084 
-4096 DIDSATSSSGYTGSS
+4096 GYTRSS

-4136 LGDTSGDEESDTSSD
+4136 LGDTSGNEESESGTSSD

-4218 ANFVTWVLRHSGV
+4218 ANFVSWVLRHSGV

-4263 DLLFTAGNGH
+4263 DLLFTAGNAH

-4317 KDGRS
+4317 KDGSS
-4322 LSAEKIYQK
+4322 LSAEKIYQV
-4331 AKPRSDIADAISNIN
+4331 AKPRSDTADAISNIN

-4396 PFEMKKRHYN
+4396 PFEMKKKHYN

-4472 NDVNSKTSKTTLKQK
+4472 NDVNSKTNKATLKQK

-4501 SKINNYVDNINDNS
+4501 SKINNYVDNINDNG

>member
-51 YATLKNPRST
+51 YATLKNPKSA

-278 DVQFNGIA
+278 DVQFNGIV

-449 KKDLDDIKKNMISR
+449 KKDLDDIKKNMVSR
-463 GTSNIRELMAPGIR
+463 GTSNIRELMAPGIK

-606 NKGKD
+606 NKDKD

-674 RRRNRNNIGRSQLL
+674 RRRNRNNISRFQLL
-688 SQARRSNRNN
+688 SQARSSNRNN

-709 LENRDQIRER
+709 LENSDQIRER

-727 DTDEQTKRKILDA
+727 DTDEQTKRKVLDA

-790 HNIKSYKQVRE
+790 HNIRSYKQVRE

-904 FKDNILDPVKKWLG
+904 FKNNILDPVKKWLG

-1021 VADIQ
+1021 VVDIQ

-1085 GISYRAGK
+1085 DISYRAGK

-1145 YLRLVNRKGT
+1145 YLRLVNKKGT

-1235 TVDPK
+1235 TLDPK

-1264 PEGLAGGLVGSLLM
+1264 PEGLAGGLIGSLLM

-1293 SSIIKNSTTLSDQL
+1293 SSIIKNSITLSDQL

-1418 FLIPKLLPGLSLGSV
+1418 FLIPKLLPGLSLGGV

-1492 KLLGTL
+1492 KLLNTL
-1498 DKNIMEPLSQFVQP
+1498 DKNIMEPLSQFAQP

-1524 PNKIN
+1524 PGKIN

-1579 AAGKKI
+1579 LAGKKI

-1591 DHRADYMTAKERIAW
+1591 DHRADYMTAKERISW

-1627 VEGTLSVDQAKKL
+1627 VEGTLSVDQAKEL

-1660 AEREIDNILSSVKGT
+1660 AEREIDNILSSVKGA
-1675 SGKDISSHD
+1675 SGKDISPHD

-1693 AGNIGAAKQILMQN
+1693 TGNIGAAKQILMQN
-1707 DLSESMVDN
+1707 DLSENMVDN

-1738 KKAFSNITDEDR
+1738 KKAFSKITDEDR

-1826 LFLGNTDGLKERSD
+1826 LFLGNTDNLKEKSD
-1840 QLQADIDKTN
+1840 QLQADIDKVN

-1914 NPLRDEN
+1914 NPLRDEKN
-1921 GNTIYETDENGNL
+1921 NIIYETDENGNP
-1934 IANDEAKAAI
+1934 IANDQAKAAI
-1944 DYATGGNGKSGF
+1944 DYATAGNEKSNF

-2085 IGYIKKYKRIAN
+2085 IGYIKKYKQIAN
-2097 VLLSNGITLDRFG
+2097 VLLSNGITLDKFG

-2145 DRNMHD
+2145 DRNIHD

-2218 KSDKKAEDAVSNEN
+2218 ETDKKAEDAVSNEN

-2239 DDAQQDE
+2239 DGDVQQDE

-2281 GKVAWKGAKALGKVA
+2281 GKVAWKGAKALGK
-2296 WKGAKA
+2296 
-2302 LGKKA
+2302 KA

-2319 SKINDMTGGVLKK
+2319 SKVNDMTGGVLKK

-2390 ILDRVTKSE
+2390 VLDRVTKSE

-2452 ENVIKPIWDNVVV
+2452 ENVVKPIWDNVVV

-2626 SNGIITDDFNTSAKD
+2626 SNGIMTDDFNTSAKD

-2854 VQQDEGENTE
+2854 VE
-2864 PEVPGYG
+2864 
-2871 IGTLVPDGLSTIGKG
+2871 
-2886 LWTGAKAI
+2886 KAI
-2894 GSKINDM
+2894 E
-2901 TGGVIGKG
+2901 
-2909 AKAIGSK
+2909 
-2916 INDMT
+2916 
-2921 GGVLKNALDGVGKWA
+2921 
-2936 SNIFNGIKDTAGE
+2936 TA
-2949 LKKVDKIGQTSGQFN
+2949 QASGQFN

-2971 ENLENNNLGA
+2971 ENLENNNLEA
-2981 TLEIIEKAKQ
+2981 TLELIEKAKQ
-2991 GQISIFSNTYWA
+2991 GQISIFSNAYWE
-3003 NLDRNNTIAAAYNA
+3003 NLDGNNTIAAAYNA

-3052 NSSNGSSSNMDN
+3052 NSSNKSSSNIDN
-3064 LRDSSSGLQFSWSI
+3064 LRDSSSGLQFSWNI
-3078 DNNTLNKRALSDDIE
+3078 DNNALDKRALS
-3093 DEKKKDGEDSKLKD
+3093 EDSKLK
-3107 TGKAAASA
+3107 GAVEVGASVA
-3115 AKAASD
+3115 EVMSD
-3121 AAKKASN
+3121 AAKKVSD
-3128 SSSSSGKGKY
+3128 SSSSNGKGKY

-3143 SKQIDPKISSIRFNS
+3143 SKQIDPKISNIRFNS
-3158 SGDSEYQTIGDSGCG
+3158 NGDSEYQTIGDSACG

-3181 ESMYGRSKGLVNA
+3181 ESMHGRSKGLVNA
-3194 ARFALRGGYKER
+3194 AKFALRGGYKER
-3206 NGGTRPEFFRSY
+3206 NGGTRPEFFKSY

-3237 NIRAGVPTVLMGQDK
+3237 NIRAGIPTVLMGQDK

-3295 NDVLRKT
+3295 SDVLRKT
-3302 SFGVSAFGRGKYDIH
+3302 SFGVSAFGRGMFIPFIH
-3317 VGHSRAQ
+3317 HTRNQ
-3324 VKGIKGPTKFT
+3324 TRGIKDYTSISKYGRS
-3335 YKFGTGLKYEKIA
+3335 LKYEKIA
-3348 KQDLGKFSKLTAA
+3348 KQDLCKFSKLTAA
-3361 DMNKA
+3361 DMNKT
-3366 IKEINSSSPFN
+3366 IKEFNPSSPFN

-3387 QKTGLDPRYILAH
+3387 KKTGYDPRYILAH
-3400 AAWES
+3400 AAVES
-3405 AWGTSAI
+3405 GWGTSAI
-3412 ARDKGN
+3412 CRDKGN
-3418 YFGIGAFDNSA
+3418 YFGIAAYDGSAYNSA
-3429 YESAYTFDS
+3429 YSYGSNSDS
-3438 EGGSK
+3438 PTVR
-3443 MRGGIIGGAVW
+3443 MRTGIIEGATW

-3462 GQRSLY
+3462 GQKCLY
-3468 DMIYGKKQYA
+3468 DMIYGKKCYA
-3478 TAADDWI
+3478 TASDDWI
-3485 NGISSIMNSCP
+3485 NAISSIMHGCP
-3496 ENTDASLAGSEFDV
+3496 ENTDSTLAGSEFDV
-3510 TSSSRSASSSNS
+3510 TSSSGSASSSNS
-3522 SSSSSSSKNKKS
+3522 SSSYSSSKNKKS
-3534 YPGIFNMLRSYLN
+3534 YPGIFNMLRSYIN
-3547 NSRVGRVFNSIL
+3547 NSRAGRVFNSIL
-3559 GNKSSDS
+3559 GNESSDS
-3566 IYVSGTVSSSSNLND
+3566 IYVSDTASSSSNLND
-3581 SSSGLQFSWSID
+3581 SSSGLQFDWSID
-3593 NNTLNKRAL
+3593 NNALDKRAL
-3602 SDDKNKTSGESKYGR
+3602 NEDEEDSKLKGARETGDSVAKVISDTAKKVSDSSSSSGKGKYGK

-3653 PSVLSGYVKQ
+3653 PGVVSGFVKQ

-3679 TISKNTFVNAD
+3679 TISKDTFVNAN
-3690 LDPNPSLDSYGY
+3690 LDPNPNLDSYGY

-3716 YERTVE
+3716 YERTIE
-3722 KKIPINDLAGQLDFL
+3722 KKIPINDLVGQLDFL
-3737 NYETTQERVDRY
+3737 NYETTQERVGRY

-3807 SGVSSSSSS
+3807 SGVSGSSSSS
-3816 SSSSSNSGSTK
+3816 SSS
-3827 KSYPGIFNMLRSYLN
+3827 
-3842 NSRAGR
+3842 
-3848 VFNSLL
+3848 
-3854 GSSSSSNGPTYSTDS
+3854 
-3869 SSSSELSLDD
+3869 
-3879 TDTEEKE
+3879 
-3886 KDTEEKESTKD
+3886 
-3897 SKNKEE
+3897 
-3903 ASFKDIGK
+3903 
-3911 AVSSAAKAA
+3911 
-3920 SDAAKKAT
+3920 
-3928 SGSGKYIMPISRY
+3928 
-3941 GRGEELVPQIWKYLR
+3941 
-3956 GKGFTEAG
+3956 
-3964 VAGILGNMECESSF
+3964 
-3978 NLAAVGDNGTSF
+3978 
-3990 GLCQWH
+3990 
-3996 NARGDAMKKTAGSN
+3996 
-4010 WNSNLKGQ
+4010 
-4018 LDYLVSELKTS
+4018 
-4029 YPSLYKT
+4029 
-4036 LTTTNSVKEAASQM
+4036 
-4050 VDKFEVCQGH
+4050 
-4060 ETAEVQNYRSGK
+4060 
-4072 ANKWFKELTGKE
+4072 
-4084 GEDISGASSTSD
+4084 
-4096 DIDSATSSSGYTGSS
+4096 GYTRSS

-4136 LGDTSGDEESDTSSD
+4136 LGDTSGNEESESGTSSD
-4151 DGDGISGG
+4151 GGDGISGG

-4218 ANFVTWVLRHSGV
+4218 ANFVSWVLRHSGV

-4263 DLLFTAGNGH
+4263 DLLFTAGNAH

-4317 KDGRS
+4317 KDGSS
-4322 LSAEKIYQK
+4322 LSAEKIYQV
-4331 AKPRSDIADAISNIN
+4331 AKPRSDTADAISNIN

-4472 NDVNSKTSKTTLKQK
+4472 NDVNSKTNKATLKQK

-4501 SKINNYVDNINDNS
+4501 SKINNYVDNINDNG

>member
-51 YATLKNPRST
+51 YATLKNPKSA

-463 GTSNIRELMAPGIR
+463 GTSNIRELMAPGIK

-494 EEFWQFLTDR
+494 EEFWQFLTDK

-606 NKGKD
+606 NKDKD

-674 RRRNRNNIGRSQLL
+674 RRRNRNDISRSQLL
-688 SQARRSNRNN
+688 SQARSSNRNN

-709 LENRDQIRER
+709 LENSDQIRER

-727 DTDEQTKRKILDA
+727 DTDEQTKRKVLDA

-790 HNIKSYKQVRE
+790 HNIRSYKQVRE

-904 FKDNILDPVKKWLG
+904 FKNNILDPVKKWLG

-953 LLGKAANTLGLKN
+953 LLGRAANTLN

-1145 YLRLVNRKGT
+1145 YLRLVNKKGT

-1418 FLIPKLLPGLSLGSV
+1418 FLIPKLLPGLSLGSI

-1492 KLLGTL
+1492 KLLNTL
-1498 DKNIMEPLSQFVQP
+1498 DKNIMEPLSQFAQP
-1512 FIHELPRIAGWL
+1512 FIHELPKIAGWL
-1524 PNKIN
+1524 PGKIN

-1579 AAGKKI
+1579 VAGKKI

-1640 RDSLNIINDSKASLA
+1640 RDTLNIINDSKASLA

-1660 AEREIDNILSSVKGT
+1660 AEREIDNILSSVKGA
-1675 SGKDISSHD
+1675 SGKDISLHD

-1693 AGNIGAAKQILMQN
+1693 TGNIGAAKQILMQN

-1738 KKAFSNITDEDR
+1738 KKAFSKITDEDR
-1750 KRSQESISETLKELG
+1750 RRSQESISETLKELG

-1778 KLLANLNTEIAD
+1778 KLLANLNTEIDD

-1826 LFLGNTDGLKERSD
+1826 LFLGNTDNLKEKSN
-1840 QLQADIDKTN
+1840 QLQADIDKVN

-1900 GDQYAYKYKKDKDG
+1900 GGQYAYKYKKDKDG
-1914 NPLRDEN
+1914 NPLRDEKN
-1921 GNTIYETDENGNL
+1921 NIIYETDENGNP
-1934 IANDEAKAAI
+1934 IANDQAKAAI
-1944 DYATGGNGKSGF
+1944 DYATAGNEKSNF
-1956 QRFSEETA
+1956 QRFSEETT

-2060 KIGTSLKELGE
+2060 KIGTNLKELGE

-2097 VLLSNGITLDRFG
+2097 VLLSNGITLDKFG

-2130 EATDAEWKKVYKFLK
+2130 KATDAEWKKVYKFLK
-2145 DRNMHD
+2145 DRNIHD

-2163 TGKNTEY
+2163 TRKNTEY

-2204 SDFDNSFEAAFNKF
+2204 SDFGNSFEAAFNKF
-2218 KSDKKAEDAVSNEN
+2218 ETDKKAEDAVSNEN

-2266 LSTIGKGLWTGAKAV
+2266 LSTIGKGLWTGVKTV
-2281 GKVAWKGAKALGKVA
+2281 GGLAWKGAKALGKVA

-2409 IRMEEQMN
+2409 IRMEEQMS

-2441 AIIAPLIKPLY
+2441 AVIAPLIKPLY
-2452 ENVIKPIWDNVVV
+2452 ENVVKPIWDNVVV

-2626 SNGIITDDFNTSAKD
+2626 SNGIMTDDFNTSAKD

-2780 NQSNIEIQKNIDNN
+2780 NQSNIEVQKNIDNN

-2854 VQQDEGENTE
+2854 VE
-2864 PEVPGYG
+2864 
-2871 IGTLVPDGLSTIGKG
+2871 
-2886 LWTGAKAI
+2886 KAI
-2894 GSKINDM
+2894 E
-2901 TGGVIGKG
+2901 
-2909 AKAIGSK
+2909 
-2916 INDMT
+2916 
-2921 GGVLKNALDGVGKWA
+2921 
-2936 SNIFNGIKDTAGE
+2936 TA
-2949 LKKVDKIGQTSGQFN
+2949 QASGQFN

-2971 ENLENNNLGA
+2971 ENLENNNLEA

-3003 NLDRNNTIAAAYNA
+3003 NLDGNNTIAAAYNA

-3052 NSSNGSSSNMDN
+3052 NSSNKSSSNIDN

-3078 DNNTLNKRALSDDIE
+3078 DNNALNKRALSK
-3093 DEKKKDGEDSKLKD
+3093 DEKEDSKLKD
-3107 TGKAAASA
+3107 AGEAGASVA
-3115 AKAASD
+3115 EVMSD
-3121 AAKKASN
+3121 AAKKVSD
-3128 SSSSSGKGKY
+3128 SSSSNGKGKY

-3158 SGDSEYQTIGDSGCG
+3158 NGDSEYQTIGDSACG

-3181 ESMYGRSKGLVNA
+3181 ESMHGRSKGLVNA
-3194 ARFALRGGYKER
+3194 AKFALRGGYKER
-3206 NGGTRPEFFRSY
+3206 NGGTRPEFFKSY

-3237 NIRAGVPTVLMGQDK
+3237 NIRAGIPTVLMGQDK

-3302 SFGVSAFGRGKYDIH
+3302 SFGVSAFGRGVFIPFIH
-3317 VGHSRAQ
+3317 HTRNQ
-3324 VKGIKGPTKFT
+3324 TRGIKDYTSISKYGRS
-3335 YKFGTGLKYEKIA
+3335 LKYEKIA
-3348 KQDLGKFSKLTAA
+3348 KQDLCKFSKLTAA
-3361 DMNKA
+3361 DMNKT
-3366 IKEINSSSPFN
+3366 IKEFNPSSPFN

-3387 QKTGLDPRYILAH
+3387 KKTGYDPRYILAH
-3400 AAWES
+3400 AAVES
-3405 AWGTSAI
+3405 GWGTSAI
-3412 ARDKGN
+3412 CRDKGN
-3418 YFGIGAFDNSA
+3418 YFGIAAYDGSAYNSA
-3429 YESAYTFDS
+3429 YSYGSNSDS
-3438 EGGSK
+3438 PTVR
-3443 MRGGIIGGAVW
+3443 MRTGIIEGAAW

-3462 GQRSLY
+3462 GQKCLY
-3468 DMIYGKKQYA
+3468 DMIYGKKCYA
-3478 TAADDWI
+3478 TASDDWI
-3485 NGISSIMNSCP
+3485 NAISSIMHGCP
-3496 ENTDASLAGSEFDV
+3496 ENTDSTLAGSEFDV
-3510 TSSSRSASSSNS
+3510 TSSSGSASSSNS
-3522 SSSSSSSKNKKS
+3522 LSSSSRKNKKS
-3534 YPGIFNMLRSYLN
+3534 YPGIFNMLRSYIN
-3547 NSRVGRVFNSIL
+3547 NSRAGRVFNSIL

-3566 IYVSGTVSSSSNLND
+3566 IYVSGTISSSSNLND

-3593 NNTLNKRAL
+3593 NNALNKRAL
-3602 SDDKNKTSGESKYGR
+3602 SKDIEDEEKKDDDKNKTSGESKYGR

-3653 PSVLSGYVKQ
+3653 PSVVSGFVKQ

-3679 TISKNTFVNAD
+3679 TISKDTFVNAN
-3690 LDPNPSLDSYGY
+3690 LDPNPNLDSYGY

-3716 YERTVE
+3716 YERTIE
-3722 KKIPINDLAGQLDFL
+3722 KKIPINDLVGQLDFL
-3737 NYETTQERVDRY
+3737 NYETTQERVGRY

-3755 LKTTNDPAKAASI
+3755 LRTTNDPAKAASI

-3798 GTAITGSTY
+3798 GTAITGSRY
-3807 SGVSSSSSS
+3807 SGVSSSS

-3854 GSSSSSNGPTYSTDS
+3854 GSSSSSNGPAYNTDS

-3879 TDTEEKE
+3879 TNIDEEEK
-3886 KDTEEKESTKD
+3886 DIEEKKSTED
-3897 SKNKEE
+3897 SENKEE
-3903 ASFKDIGK
+3903 SSFKDIGE
-3911 AVSSAAKAA
+3911 AIASAAKVA
-3920 SDAAKKAT
+3920 SDATKKAT
-3928 SGSGKYIMPISRY
+3928 SGRGKHIMPISKY
-3941 GRGEELVPQIWKYLR
+3941 GRGKELVPQIWKYLK

-3964 VAGILGNMECESSF
+3964 AAGILGNMECESSF
-3978 NLAAVGDNGTSF
+3978 NLAAVGDNGSSF

-4010 WNSNLKGQ
+4010 WDSNLKGQ
-4018 LDYLVSELKTS
+4018 LDYLISELKTS

-4060 ETAEVQNYRSGK
+4060 ETAEVQNYRSDK

-4096 DIDSATSSSGYTGSS
+4096 DIDSATSSSSYTGSS

-4136 LGDTSGDEESDTSSD
+4136 LGDTNDDEESGGTSD

-4189 HNKYNAFYA
+4189 HNKYNAFYT

-4206 KKAKDATAVDWC
+4206 KKAKDADAVDWC

-4317 KDGRS
+4317 KDGSS
-4322 LSAEKIYQK
+4322 LSAEKIYQV
-4331 AKPRSDIADAISNIN
+4331 AKPRSDIADAISSIN
-4346 DPNNPLKEHESRGY
+4346 DPKNPLKEHESRGY

-4461 LNNKLGVNITA
+4461 LNNKLGINITA
-4472 NDVNSKTSKTTLKQK
+4472 NDVNSKTNKTTLKQK

-4501 SKINNYVDNINDNS
+4501 SKINNYVDNINDNG

>member
-51 YATLKNPRST
+51 YATLKNPKSA
-61 LKKSVSAIQNS
+61 LKKSVSAIQSS

-463 GTSNIRELMAPGIR
+463 GTSNIRELMAPGIK

-494 EEFWQFLTDR
+494 EEFWQFLTDK

-606 NKGKD
+606 NKDKD

-674 RRRNRNNIGRSQLL
+674 RRRNRNDISRSQLL
-688 SQARRSNRNN
+688 SQARSSNRNN

-709 LENRDQIRER
+709 LENSDQIRER

-727 DTDEQTKRKILDA
+727 DTDEQIKRKVLDA

-790 HNIKSYKQVRE
+790 HNIRSYKQVRE

-904 FKDNILDPVKKWLG
+904 FKNNILDPVKKWLG

-953 LLGKAANTLGLKN
+953 LLGRAANTLN

-1163 FVTGP
+1163 FVTGL

-1206 PNSGTTARGDT
+1206 PNSGTTTRGDT

-1264 PEGLAGGLVGSLLM
+1264 PEGLAGGLIGSLLM

-1492 KLLGTL
+1492 KLLNTL
-1498 DKNIMEPLSQFVQP
+1498 DKNIMEPLSQFAQP

-1524 PNKIN
+1524 PGKIN

-1571 TSPVRLLG
+1571 TSPARLLG
-1579 AAGKKI
+1579 VAGKKI

-1591 DHRADYMTAKERIAW
+1591 DHRADYMTAKERISW
-1606 SMDNKGEVST
+1606 SMDNKGEVSA

-1660 AEREIDNILSSVKGT
+1660 AEREIDNILSSVKGA
-1675 SGKDISSHD
+1675 SGKDISPHD

-1693 AGNIGAAKQILMQN
+1693 TGNIGAAKQILMQN

-1738 KKAFSNITDEDR
+1738 KKAFSKITDEDR

-1800 EPIEKINTT
+1800 EPIEKVNTT
-1809 AEKINSN
+1809 AEKINSTI
-1816 LESFHKTVID
+1816 ESFHKTVID
-1826 LFLGNTDGLKERSD
+1826 LFLGNTDGLKEKSD
-1840 QLQADIDKTN
+1840 QLQADIDKVN

-1914 NPLRDEN
+1914 NPLRDEKN
-1921 GNTIYETDENGNL
+1921 NIIYETDENGNP
-1934 IANDEAKAAI
+1934 IANDQAKAAI
-1944 DYATGGNGKSGF
+1944 DYATAGNEKSNF

-1995 GAGIIKAGTNIV
+1995 GAGVIKAGTNII

-2097 VLLSNGITLDRFG
+2097 VLLSNGITLDKFG

-2130 EATDAEWKKVYKFLK
+2130 KATDAEWKKVYKFLK
-2145 DRNMHD
+2145 DRNIHD

-2163 TGKNTEY
+2163 TRKNTEY

-2204 SDFDNSFEAAFNKF
+2204 SDFGNSFEAAFNKF
-2218 KSDKKAEDAVSNEN
+2218 ETDKKAEDAVSNEN

-2239 DDAQQDE
+2239 DGDVQQDE

-2266 LSTIGKGLWTGAKAV
+2266 LSTIGKGLWTGVKTV
-2281 GKVAWKGAKALGKVA
+2281 GGLAWKGAKALGKVA

-2319 SKINDMTGGVLKK
+2319 NKVNDMTGGVLKK

-2390 ILDRVTKSE
+2390 VLDRVTKSE

-2409 IRMEEQMN
+2409 IRMEEQMS

-2441 AIIAPLIKPLY
+2441 AVIIPLIKPLY

-2465 PLWNNSIKPALKYL
+2465 PLWDNNIKPALEYL

-2626 SNGIITDDFNTSAKD
+2626 SNGIMTDDFNTSAKD

-2854 VQQDEGENTE
+2854 VE
-2864 PEVPGYG
+2864 
-2871 IGTLVPDGLSTIGKG
+2871 
-2886 LWTGAKAI
+2886 KAI
-2894 GSKINDM
+2894 E
-2901 TGGVIGKG
+2901 
-2909 AKAIGSK
+2909 
-2916 INDMT
+2916 
-2921 GGVLKNALDGVGKWA
+2921 
-2936 SNIFNGIKDTAGE
+2936 TA
-2949 LKKVDKIGQTSGQFN
+2949 QASGQFN

-2971 ENLENNNLGA
+2971 ENLENNNLEA
-2981 TLEIIEKAKQ
+2981 TLELIEKAKQ
-2991 GQISIFSNTYWA
+2991 GQISIFSNAYWE
-3003 NLDRNNTIAAAYNA
+3003 NLDGDNTIAAAYNA

-3052 NSSNGSSSNMDN
+3052 NSSNESSSNMDN
-3064 LRDSSSGLQFSWSI
+3064 LRDPSSGLQFSWSI
-3078 DNNTLNKRALSDDIE
+3078 DNNALDKRALSE
-3093 DEKKKDGEDSKLKD
+3093 DEKEDSKLK
-3107 TGKAAASA
+3107 GAGEVGASVA
-3115 AKAASD
+3115 EVMSD
-3121 AAKKASN
+3121 AAKKVSG
-3128 SSSSSGKGKY
+3128 SSSSNGKGKY

-3143 SKQIDPKISSIRFNS
+3143 SKQIDPKISNIRFNS
-3158 SGDSEYQTIGDSGCG
+3158 NGDSEYQTIGDSACG

-3181 ESMYGRSKGLVNA
+3181 ESMHGRSKGLVNA
-3194 ARFALRGGYKER
+3194 AKFALRGGYKER
-3206 NGGTRPEFFRSY
+3206 NGGTRPEFFKSY

-3237 NIRAGVPTVLMGQDK
+3237 NIRAGIPTVLMGQDK

-3295 NDVLRKT
+3295 SDVLRKT
-3302 SFGVSAFGRGKYDIH
+3302 SFGVSAFGRGMFIPFIH
-3317 VGHSRAQ
+3317 HTRNQ
-3324 VKGIKGPTKFT
+3324 TRGIKDYTSISKYGRS
-3335 YKFGTGLKYEKIA
+3335 LKYEKIA
-3348 KQDLGKFSKLTAA
+3348 KQDLCKFSKLTAA
-3361 DMNKA
+3361 DMNKT
-3366 IKEINSSSPFN
+3366 IKEFNPSSPFN

-3387 QKTGLDPRYILAH
+3387 KKTGYDPRYILAH
-3400 AAWES
+3400 AAVES
-3405 AWGTSAI
+3405 GWGTSAI
-3412 ARDKGN
+3412 CRDKGN
-3418 YFGIGAFDNSA
+3418 YFGIAAYDGSAYNSA
-3429 YESAYTFDS
+3429 YSYGSNSDS
-3438 EGGSK
+3438 PTVR
-3443 MRGGIIGGAVW
+3443 MRTGIIEGAAW

-3462 GQRSLY
+3462 GQKCLY
-3468 DMIYGKKQYA
+3468 DMIYGKKCYA
-3478 TAADDWI
+3478 TASDDWI
-3485 NGISSIMNSCP
+3485 NAISSIMHGCP
-3496 ENTDASLAGSEFDV
+3496 ENTDSTLAGSEFDV
-3510 TSSSRSASSSNS
+3510 TSSSGSASSSNS
-3522 SSSSSSSKNKKS
+3522 SSSYSSSKNKKS
-3534 YPGIFNMLRSYLN
+3534 YPGIFNMLRSYIN
-3547 NSRVGRVFNSIL
+3547 NSRAGRVFNSIL
-3559 GNKSSDS
+3559 GNESSDS
-3566 IYVSGTVSSSSNLND
+3566 IYVSDTASSSSNLND
-3581 SSSGLQFSWSID
+3581 SSSGLQFDWSID
-3593 NNTLNKRAL
+3593 NNALDKRAL
-3602 SDDKNKTSGESKYGR
+3602 NEDEEDSKLKGAGETGASVAKVISDTAKKVSDSSSSSGKGKYGK

-3653 PSVLSGYVKQ
+3653 PGVVSGFVKQ

-3679 TISKNTFVNAD
+3679 TISKDTFVNAD
-3690 LDPNPSLDSYGY
+3690 LDPNPNLDSYGY

-3722 KKIPINDLAGQLDFL
+3722 KKIPINDLVGQLDFL
-3737 NYETTQERVDRY
+3737 NYETTQERVGRY

-3807 SGVSSSSSS
+3807 SGVSGSSSSS
-3816 SSSSSNSGSTK
+3816 SSSGST
-3827 KSYPGIFNMLRSYLN
+3827 S
-3842 NSRAGR
+3842 
-3848 VFNSLL
+3848 
-3854 GSSSSSNGPTYSTDS
+3854 
-3869 SSSSELSLDD
+3869 
-3879 TDTEEKE
+3879 
-3886 KDTEEKESTKD
+3886 
-3897 SKNKEE
+3897 
-3903 ASFKDIGK
+3903 
-3911 AVSSAAKAA
+3911 
-3920 SDAAKKAT
+3920 
-3928 SGSGKYIMPISRY
+3928 
-3941 GRGEELVPQIWKYLR
+3941 
-3956 GKGFTEAG
+3956 
-3964 VAGILGNMECESSF
+3964 
-3978 NLAAVGDNGTSF
+3978 
-3990 GLCQWH
+3990 
-3996 NARGDAMKKTAGSN
+3996 
-4010 WNSNLKGQ
+4010 
-4018 LDYLVSELKTS
+4018 
-4029 YPSLYKT
+4029 
-4036 LTTTNSVKEAASQM
+4036 
-4050 VDKFEVCQGH
+4050 
-4060 ETAEVQNYRSGK
+4060 
-4072 ANKWFKELTGKE
+4072 
-4084 GEDISGASSTSD
+4084 
-4096 DIDSATSSSGYTGSS
+4096 SS

-4136 LGDTSGDEESDTSSD
+4136 LGGTSGNEESESGTSSD
-4151 DGDGISGG
+4151 GGDGISGG

-4263 DLLFTAGNGH
+4263 DLLFTAGNAH

-4317 KDGRS
+4317 KDGSS
-4322 LSAEKIYQK
+4322 LSAEKIYQV
-4331 AKPRSDIADAISNIN
+4331 AKPRSDTADAINSIN
-4346 DPNNPLKEHESRGY
+4346 DPMNPLKEHESRGY

-4396 PFEMKKRHYN
+4396 PFEMKKKHYN

-4472 NDVNSKTSKTTLKQK
+4472 NDVNSKTNKATLKQK

-4501 SKINNYVDNINDNS
+4501 SKINNYVDNINDNG

>member
-51 YATLKNPRST
+51 YATLKNPRSA

-1240 VTEVTVGKN
+1240 VTEVTIGKN

-1627 VEGTLSVDQAKKL
+1627 VEGTLSVDQAKEL

-1675 SGKDISSHD
+1675 SGKDISSYD

-1693 AGNIGAAKQILMQN
+1693 AGNIGGAKQILMQN

-1725 DSKMKKYVSILDR
+1725 DSKMKKYISILDR
-1738 KKAFSNITDEDR
+1738 KKAFSKITDEDR
-1750 KRSQESISETLKELG
+1750 KRSQESISKTLKEIGLG
-1765 LDDIDLNDEKSRN
+1765 DIDLNDEKSRN
-1778 KLLANLNTEIAD
+1778 KLLANLNTEITD
-1790 REANGDENTI
+1790 REANGDENAI
-1800 EPIEKINTT
+1800 EPIEKVNTT
-1809 AEKINSN
+1809 AEKINSAI
-1816 LESFHKTVID
+1816 ESFHKTVID

-1876 ETGLE
+1876 ESGLE
-1881 DDERK
+1881 DTERE
-1886 KISQE
+1886 KITQE

-1900 GDQYAYKYKKDKDG
+1900 GNQYAYKHTT
-1914 NPLRDEN
+1914 DEN
-1921 GNTIYETDENGNL
+1921 GDVIYETDENGNL

-1956 QRFSEETA
+1956 QRFSEEA
-1964 SGVAGIIGAGVKTT
+1964 LEGAGNVVG
-1978 IGAADI
+1978 GALKSAVGVVDV
-1984 GATTLTGTAKA
+1984 GTSALTGAAKA
-1995 GAGIIKAGTNIV
+1995 GAGIIKAGTGIV

-2012 KIPTKKTRAAG
+2012 KIPTSKTRAAG
-2023 RFIQKIGNRIYSS
+2023 RFIQKIGNKIYSS
-2036 AENVDT
+2036 AENVDKDI
-2042 ELRNQFDK
+2042 RSKFDK
-2050 THGKIDEGLK
+2050 THKDFNEK
-2060 KIGTSLKELGE
+2060 LGALGSE
-2071 SEIGSSSYRANKSE
+2071 IMDVTRAEIGSSSYRANKSE
-2085 IGYIKKYKRIAN
+2085 IEYGKKYGNKIVAT
-2097 VLLSNGITLDRFG
+2097 LLGNGIKLDRFG
-2110 RLDKLDK
+2110 RLDKLNK
-2117 WYNFDDES
+2117 WYAFDDS
-2125 ALLLT
+2125 SIKILT
-2130 EATDAEWKKVYKFLK
+2130 TISDTEWKKIYKFLK
-2145 DRNMHD
+2145 NGNVQD
-2151 FCKISFGGKFNL
+2151 FCLISSRGAYTL

-2170 LFSLSATDLNKL
+2170 LLSLSATDLNKL

-2204 SDFDNSFEAAFNKF
+2204 SDFGNSFEAAFNKF
-2218 KSDKKAEDAVSNEN
+2218 GTDKKAEDAVSNEKSQDTTSNEN

-2239 DDAQQDE
+2239 DGDVQQDE
-2246 VENTEP
+2246 GENTEP
-2252 EVPGYGIGTAILGG
+2252 EVPGYGIGTLILDG
-2266 LSTIGKGLWTGAKAV
+2266 LSAVGKGLWTGVKTV
-2281 GKVAWKGAKALGKVA
+2281 GGLAWKGAKALGKAA

-2307 IGVVGKGARAIG
+2307 VGVVGKGAKAIG

-2332 ALDGIG
+2332 ALDGVG

-2390 ILDRVTKSE
+2390 VLDRVTKSE

-2409 IRMEEQMN
+2409 IKMEEQMS
-2417 KITAEP
+2417 KITTAEP

-2441 AIIAPLIKPLY
+2441 AVIAPLIIPFVK
-2452 ENVIKPIWDNVVV
+2452 NVLKPIWNAAIV
-2465 PLWNNSIKPALKYL
+2465 PLWNNSIKPALETLWNDALVPFWKKYVYPFFKNTL
-2479 AEEILAP
+2479 IPAIVNAIKGIFSDQHADRIEPTELTDDDYDPVLDENGQQVYDENGETLKKVNEDGQKKVQIDRIKEVYIEEEEAGGIKWDERRQNYNYRLTDFWSNDIKPEEYEKRASEKVRLYKTIANQSSSLTPEEISEATKSSGAVTINMQSFDKGSKNSEGLSVEEVNNILA
-2486 IGDWVLTKGIPE
+2486 ISESDLSDEEK
-2498 LITAII
+2498 
-2504 KAAPEIGTAIG
+2504 EIEYRKLAYDSLDKDFR
-2515 EAIAHA
+2515 IANF
-2521 TGDDHVTEYE
+2521 GDDGDFDYINKKDAIKNQPSKIKTSNS
-2531 DPESDFTEEEK
+2531 SD
-2542 KLAEQGTYTDTM
+2542 
-2554 IKKMNN
+2554 
-2560 TDVANSITRAKQA
+2560 SIGGDGGAR
-2573 NGVTNLQGLFKNDN
+2573 
-2587 QQEADKNATKAVNNA
+2587 
-2602 LSSGSNYKEIAKRAN
+2602 
-2617 ERVDKKTKG
+2617 G
-2626 SNGIITDDFNTSAKD
+2626 SNG
-2641 VELMSEG
+2641 
-2648 KYRSQLDQNS
+2648 
-2658 QLIDYLNFIVVS
+2658 
-2670 KNVGK
+2670 
-2675 SSKEI
+2675 
-2680 VKELKEYGYNPSE
+2680 
-2693 KLIDIIYEKMNT
+2693 
-2705 CGGPLAFKKAY
+2705 
-2716 KKSNTVWE
+2716 
-2724 SYRYALTDGGNEK
+2724 
-2737 AAANALDNIMTYGD
+2737 
-2751 IDSQYVIGWYIDKLY
+2751 
-2766 KKGANK
+2766 
-2772 KQIYDHIY
+2772 
-2780 NQSNIEIQKNIDNN
+2780 
-2794 AGLTIY
+2794 
-2800 DWIHTGDNFSS
+2800 
-2811 EDVID
+2811 
-2816 KYRSYYQNDANTSG
+2816 
-2830 KGSNSIKPLSRY
+2830 IKPLSRY

-2871 IGTLVPDGLSTIGKG
+2871 IGTLILDGLSAVGKG
-2886 LWTGAKAI
+2886 LWTGVKTVGGLAWKGAKAL
-2894 GSKINDM
+2894 GKAAWK
-2901 TGGVIGKG
+2901 GAKALGKKAVGVVGKG

-2921 GGVLKNALDGVGKWA
+2921 GGVLKKALDGVGKWA

-3078 DNNTLNKRALSDDIE
+3078 DNNALDKRALSEDIE
-3093 DEKKKDGEDSKLKD
+3093 DEKKKDGEDSKLKGAGE
-3107 TGKAAASA
+3107 TAASA

-3302 SFGVSAFGRGKYDIH
+3302 SFGVSAFGRGKYDVH

-3653 PSVLSGYVKQ
+3653 PGILSIYVKQ
-3663 AHGYTDESFTK
+3663 ATDYTDESFTK
-3674 GVNDG
+3674 GVNNG
-3679 TISKNTFVNAD
+3679 SISKDTFVNAD
-3690 LDPNPSLDSYGY
+3690 LDPNGSRDSYGY

-3722 KKIPINDLAGQLDFL
+3722 KKIPINDLSAQLDFIK
-3737 NYETTQERVDRY
+3737 YETTQERPDRY
-3749 AEMMNI
+3749 ANMI
-3755 LKTTNDPAKAASI
+3755 KVLKTTNDPAKAASI

-3903 ASFKDIGK
+3903 ASFKDIG
-3911 AVSSAAKAA
+3911 KAA

-4072 ANKWFKELTGKE
+4072 ANKWFKKLTGKE

-4322 LSAEKIYQK
+4322 LSAEKIYQV
-4331 AKPRSDIADAISNIN
+4331 AKPRSDTADAISNIN

-4472 NDVNSKTSKTTLKQK
+4472 NDVNSKTNKATLKQK

-4501 SKINNYVDNINDNS
+4501 SKINNYVDNINDNG

>member
-1 MATKTKLNPVTN
+1 
-13 YLKNVTK
+13 
-20 SMSYAAADI
+20 
-29 SKDLMPNVGE
+29 
-39 FTSANKEFLKTT
+39 
-51 YATLKNPRST
+51 
-61 LKKSVSAIQNS
+61 
-72 KIYQALDYGVKNT
+72 
-85 FEDLRTGNFYN
+85 
-96 MERINRDEVKLAG
+96 
-109 FDMDDMN
+109 
-116 DFSEFGV
+116 
-123 DNDWESKLNEKP
+123 
-135 VKKNEITDGDMKIIN
+135 
-150 AVEGSS
+150 
-156 AANASAT
+156 
-163 VNAVIKASDYQVKS
+163 
-177 SRANFGQLYMQNER
+177 
-191 LFSGLHQDIS
+191 
-201 VVGATVESIHKI
+201 
-213 TSASLQNIDKN
+213 
-224 MSDFFTTELKLSQE
+224 
-238 RNAMLKEML
+238 
-247 EIQRNMYTSAANKE
+247 
-261 KAENDKSRA
+261 
-270 KTKRNRWS
+270 
-278 DVQFNGIA
+278 
-286 DFDSYF
+286 
-292 EVIKKNVGNTIAGLG
+292 
-307 IPAFNENSNMLATMM
+307 
-322 TSPLKGITH
+322 
-331 AMLNAVIPATV
+331 
-342 KAATKEFDNMLSG
+342 
-355 IFGHGIA
+355 
-362 RLANAKSSNS
+362 
-372 GGIFGFLA
+372 
-380 KIFGINTSVNFSIDT
+380 
-395 AKYEKGPVPFDGIT
+395 
-409 RKAIIDVIPTY
+409 
-420 LRRIEAHLTGKPE
+420 
-433 QTFNY
+433 
-438 SSGRW
+438 
-443 VTLQSV
+443 
-449 KKDLDDIKKNMISR
+449 
-463 GTSNIRELMAPGIR
+463 
-477 ATKQSN
+477 
-483 KYDRESFNNAL
+483 
-494 EEFWQFLTDR
+494 
-504 NGIFNPNASAEK
+504 
-516 NNISA
+516 
-521 AKYPALYKNYEIIR
+521 
-535 TLFSNAGYTE
+535 
-545 TMDKKGNVKKFNR
+545 
-558 GYDKKVKLSSD
+558 
-569 VLEAKDSAEKA
+569 
-580 VRALEETSTALQ
+580 
-592 QYYSALG
+592 
-599 IDTHGKW
+599 
-606 NKGKD
+606 
-611 KFNATNN
+611 
-618 VLMVKD
+618 
-624 KLGNT
+624 
-629 IFDYL
+629 
-634 KNINTE
+634 
-640 LVWWRTSAY
+640 
-649 EEIYSNLASINFG
+649 
-662 SGSGYRGRSSKS
+662 
-674 RRRNRNNIGRSQLL
+674 
-688 SQARRSNRNN
+688 
-698 RSYESILNSNI
+698 
-709 LENRDQIRER
+709 
-719 ESRQKRIN
+719 
-727 DTDEQTKRKILDA
+727 
-740 INKGEA
+740 
-746 IDTSVLNDEQIKEYL
+746 
-761 VALIAEA
+761 
-768 NSESYKNE
+768 
-776 LEGYDSSILKGLRS
+776 
-790 HNIKSYKQVRE
+790 
-801 LRKKQEKEEEKDNE
+801 
-815 KDVEEKKQ
+815 
-823 TFIEKAI
+823 
-830 SKVKQGAGIGESIIG
+830 
-845 ATGEVISNMLMSA
+845 
-858 NKAIYEMMY
+858 
-867 KAEIEDD
+867 
-874 DKEEGKKK
+874 
-882 YNGFMDMIQKKI
+882 
-894 TGTFD
+894 
-899 GIKKY
+899 
-904 FKDNILDPVKKWLG
+904 
-918 IDTNDLKSRF
+918 
-928 TTELKTIGKDLW
+928 
-940 KNFTEANKELWGP
+940 
-953 LLGKAANTLGLKN
+953 
-966 GKTPAQEAR
+966 
-975 ANNRKTLLGDMDSAT
+975 
-990 KITTIYDPN
+990 
-999 FVKLL
+999 
-1004 TGYGL
+1004 
-1009 NPLDY
+1009 
-1014 GTNVDAA
+1014 
-1021 VADIQ
+1021 
-1026 KEIRKRYLKSTNNLS
+1026 
-1041 EFSNKAEY
+1041 
-1049 TAAFKYLEDD
+1049 
-1059 PDELKEMAQLL
+1059 
-1070 NTDNNINKVRTKVGR
+1070 
-1085 GISYRAGK
+1085 
-1093 SIGRNSKEEIVRKA
+1093 
-1107 SEEFGFSGSREDR
+1107 
-1120 IKLIKDLDPNADV
+1120 
-1133 SRLDT
+1133 
-1138 DDKLALK
+1138 
-1145 YLRLVNRKGT
+1145 
-1155 YAKGTNGA
+1155 
-1163 FVTGP
+1163 
-1168 ALLSKGEYVIDKT
+1168 
-1181 TGRTGIVG
+1181 
-1189 KTDLYNLGNSG
+1189 
-1200 TAVVRN
+1200 
-1206 PNSGTTARGDT
+1206 
-1217 DKEKMVAKKYGIK
+1217 
-1230 GYADG
+1230 
-1235 TVDPK
+1235 
-1240 VTEVTVGKN
+1240 
-1249 KLSSETIMNE
+1249 
-1259 AKKNL
+1259 
-1264 PEGLAGGLVGSLLM
+1264 
-1278 SFVGLPLTGMVLGAG
+1278 
-1293 SSIIKNSTTLSDQL
+1293 
-1307 FGKKNEKGE
+1307 
-1316 RDNSGVINKKV
+1316 
-1327 VDAVKKYSPDMF
+1327 
-1339 KYGLAG
+1339 
-1345 IIPGL
+1345 
-1350 LVAGSPFG
+1350 
-1358 AVGGLLLGGTI
+1358 
-1369 GYLKN
+1369 
-1374 NERFT
+1374 
-1379 NRYFGEQ
+1379 
-1386 GKLSI
+1386 
-1391 KSKEKQIL
+1391 
-1399 QDLAP
+1399 
-1404 GAAKGALAGIASHI
+1404 
-1418 FLIPKLLPGLSLGSV
+1418 
-1433 GLVGAMLLG
+1433 
-1442 SGIGMA
+1442 
-1448 VSTEEFRN
+1448 
-1456 AVLGVADKDGNRDGG
+1456 
-1471 LLGAIKDSFA
+1471 
-1481 PLAEAGVEFKD
+1481 
-1492 KLLGTL
+1492 
-1498 DKNIMEPLSQFVQP
+1498 
-1512 FIHELPRIAGWL
+1512 
-1524 PNKIN
+1524 
-1529 DLLEKHFGRS
+1529 
-1539 LGSLFKDF
+1539 
-1547 IGKPIGGLISKV
+1547 
-1559 AMPVVGAAANVI
+1559 
-1571 TSPVRLLG
+1571 
-1579 AAGKKI
+1579 
-1585 RKNQIK
+1585 
-1591 DHRADYMTAKERIAW
+1591 
-1606 SMDNKGEVST
+1606 
-1616 FDQAMAGIGSG
+1616 
-1627 VEGTLSVDQAKKL
+1627 
-1640 RDSLNIINDSKASLA
+1640 
-1655 INQKS
+1655 
-1660 AEREIDNILSSVKGT
+1660 
-1675 SGKDISSHD
+1675 
-1684 RRSIKKALR
+1684 
-1693 AGNIGAAKQILMQN
+1693 MQN

-2626 SNGIITDDFNTSAKD
+2626 SNGIMTDDFNTSAKD

-2901 TGGVIGKG
+2901 TGGV
-2909 AKAIGSK
+2909 
-2916 INDMT
+2916 
-2921 GGVLKNALDGVGKWA
+2921 LKNALDGVGKWA

-3158 SGDSEYQTIGDSGCG
+3158 SGDSEYQTIGNSGCG
-3173 PAAAVNAI
+3173 PAAAVNAL
-3181 ESMYGRSKGLVNA
+3181 EAMYGMGSRDIVSA
-3194 ARFALRGGYKER
+3194 ANFAVDRGYKER
-3206 NGGTRPEFFRSY
+3206 DGGTKPGFFRDY
-3218 FASKGYSSQTTS
+3218 FNRHGYCSQTTS
-3230 NRNTLIN
+3230 SKQQLAS
-3237 NIRAGVPTVLMGQDK
+3237 NIRSGMPTVLMGRDAR
-3252 HGVSDSTPYGRNPHY
+3252 GTSTSTPYGRTPHY
-3267 VTATGVD
+3267 VTVTGTD
-3274 SKGRVIIQDPE
+3274 ARGRAIVQDPE
-3285 SRYDNQLYSM
+3285 SKYDNQLYDM
-3295 NDVLRKT
+3295 NDLLNK
-3302 SFGVSAFGRGKYDIH
+3302 SQFGVSTYGRGGKQQQQLTHMQMAAISADVVYGQILKSRCKHSFGSKVKEFSEIPKYKTIH
-3317 VGHSRAQ
+3317 CSRSMDLVLQGAGCLGRRLTTGHTKAKPRRGA
-3324 VKGIKGPTKFT
+3324 KGIHGKTTK
-3335 YKFGTGLKYEKIA
+3335 
-3348 KQDLGKFSKLTAA
+3348 S
-3361 DMNKA
+3361 KA
-3366 IKEINSSSPFN
+3366 IKNYNRLKNCEIYKSMCKYKNLPAKYKQKGVAYIYNSNAAVSGGNGVIYSCNSTGRKYTHAGMIKQRGGYPHNAIILFCIKPDDKVGASCDPNILAHKGISVPEDKSTGSPAKIDSTSQNLNGSADAIQDSVDNATDTGAPASTALTFTTTTGEEKTIGSFLADTLANSNIGRVLSSFTELSS
-3377 GHGDIFIEAS
+3377 GATTETSSTDTTTEGGTTVGEDGFSGSSGDIVTGSGDFPKYNLNDKQLRGIANILKHEQPGKSGMMAEAS
-3387 QKTGLDPRYILAH
+3387 QLANLTDINGDNKATPENIVKKATGGWYRNGSSRYNAGTNDKTAIEAARQVLIEGKRTLPRYVDEHDYLGDIVSVKTNGSPINKKDVSKYVPH
-3400 AAWES
+3400 KTVIRNTQGS
-3405 AWGTSAI
+3405 T
-3412 ARDKGN
+3412 
-3418 YFGIGAFDNSA
+3418 
-3429 YESAYTFDS
+3429 YTFYTQPNKNADPFGYTS
-3438 EGGSK
+3438 EKLRKKWGDNHYTVDGTAPTSSGGFGSFARYG
-3443 MRGGIIGGAVW
+3443 MGPDDTMAQIG
-3454 IKKHYYDE
+3454 
-3462 GQRSLY
+3462 STL
-3468 DMIYGKKQYA
+3468 
-3478 TAADDWI
+3478 ADTLNNSNIGRTLGSILDV
-3485 NGISSIMNSCP
+3485 GSSSTTSSDTSMGD
-3496 ENTDASLAGSEFDV
+3496 T
-3510 TSSSRSASSSNS
+3510 TSSSTGTTS
-3522 SSSSSSSKNKKS
+3522 SSSSSSSMS
-3534 YPGIFNMLRSYLN
+3534 
-3547 NSRVGRVFNSIL
+3547 VGSGDGADVIRAAQAEL
-3559 GNKSSDS
+3559 GYKEKGENRTKFGEW
-3566 IYVSGTVSSSSNLND
+3566 YGMNGQPWCAMFV
-3581 SSSGLQFSWSID
+3581 SWSA
-3593 NNTLNKRAL
+3593 NKAGIP
-3602 SDDKNKTSGESKYGR
+3602 TSIIPKYASVKDGFSR
-3617 GKYNKEVWWYLKK
+3617 IK
-3630 KMGLSDAGAA
+3630 KMGA
-3640 GVIANMEDESGVD
+3640 
-3653 PSVLSGYVKQ
+3653 
-3663 AHGYTDESFTK
+3663 TK
-3674 GVNDG
+3674 
-3679 TISKNTFVNAD
+3679 I
-3690 LDPNPSLDSYGY
+3690 
-3702 GLVQWY
+3702 
-3708 AKDRKKAL
+3708 
-3716 YERTVE
+3716 
-3722 KKIPINDLAGQLDFL
+3722 
-3737 NYETTQERVDRY
+3737 
-3749 AEMMNI
+3749 
-3755 LKTTNDPAKAASI
+3755 
-3768 FNEVFEVSGVAP
+3768 
-3780 VSRQNK
+3780 
-3786 AKKIYEELKGTD
+3786 
-3798 GTAITGSTY
+3798 
-3807 SGVSSSSSS
+3807 
-3816 SSSSSNSGSTK
+3816 
-3827 KSYPGIFNMLRSYLN
+3827 
-3842 NSRAGR
+3842 
-3848 VFNSLL
+3848 
-3854 GSSSSSNGPTYSTDS
+3854 
-3869 SSSSELSLDD
+3869 
-3879 TDTEEKE
+3879 
-3886 KDTEEKESTKD
+3886 
-3897 SKNKEE
+3897 
-3903 ASFKDIGK
+3903 
-3911 AVSSAAKAA
+3911 
-3920 SDAAKKAT
+3920 
-3928 SGSGKYIMPISRY
+3928 
-3941 GRGEELVPQIWKYLR
+3941 
-3956 GKGFTEAG
+3956 
-3964 VAGILGNMECESSF
+3964 
-3978 NLAAVGDNGTSF
+3978 
-3990 GLCQWH
+3990 
-3996 NARGDAMKKTAGSN
+3996 
-4010 WNSNLKGQ
+4010 
-4018 LDYLVSELKTS
+4018 
-4029 YPSLYKT
+4029 
-4036 LTTTNSVKEAASQM
+4036 
-4050 VDKFEVCQGH
+4050 DKF
-4060 ETAEVQNYRSGK
+4060 S
-4072 ANKWFKELTGKE
+4072 
-4084 GEDISGASSTSD
+4084 
-4096 DIDSATSSSGYTGSS
+4096 
-4111 STPGI
+4111 
-4116 FNMLRSY
+4116 
-4123 LNNSRAGRVFNSL
+4123 
-4136 LGDTSGDEESDTSSD
+4136 
-4151 DGDGISGG
+4151 
-4159 YAHATSG
+4159 
-4166 DAKAVIQNAVNE
+4166 DAKAGDIFFNVN
-4178 IGYVADPSSTQ
+4178 GGS
-4189 HNKYNAFYA
+4189 H
-4198 NNFSDDGV
+4198 
-4206 KKAKDATAVDWC
+4206 
-4218 ANFVTWVLRHSGV
+4218 
-4231 STETVPNYSCVNMGV
+4231 
-4246 VTGHGGK
+4246 TGLVEGWDGK
-4253 KVSPS
+4253 K
-4258 EVYPG
+4258 
-4263 DLLFTAGNGH
+4263 LR
-4273 TGIVLGKIGNT
+4273 
-4284 IHTIEG
+4284 TIEG
-4290 NNDPYRVHIVSSRT
+4290 NSGDKVSAREYSPGDSAVDYIYRPNYANKSGSSVKISDVT
-4304 TSTGDNF
+4304 
-4311 ARPAYK
+4311 
-4317 KDGRS
+4317 KDG
-4322 LSAEKIYQK
+4322 I
-4331 AKPRSDIADAISNIN
+4331 D
-4346 DPNNPLKEHESRGY
+4346 
-4360 SPSSSAGSGSNG
+4360 PSSYANTRGSNG
-4372 IKPLSKYGRFKSSL
+4372 MKPMSKYGMFRSSL
-4386 IEGDTTYVES
+4386 YGKGRSMPPPQKIRVKDANGYFTIETHPEDR
-4396 PFEMKKRHYN
+4396 MLDLQAK
-4406 HEQYLKRESIHKNRY
+4406 SINNRIRNRY
-4421 GKGSDIEIINTNNTA
+4421 GTGNADTR
-4436 LINTIIKILYTIAD
+4436 LINTIINILYSIAD
-4450 NTDKLNLIVSI
+4450 NTDKLNTIVAI
-4461 LNNKLGVNITA
+4461 LNSKLGTKITS
-4472 NDVNSKTSKTTLKQK
+4472 NDISNNTGMETLKAK
-4487 LLQSLNTPNMITAT
+4487 LQNSLNNVTNTAT
-4501 SKINNYVDNINDNS
+4501 SKMNAYADSIGDFSINTV
-4515 MNSIIQAMNAIA
+4515 IQAMNAIA

>member
-1 MATKTKLNPVTN
+1 MATRIKLNPVTN
-13 YLKNVTK
+13 YLKNVSK

-72 KIYQALDYGVKNT
+72 KIYQALDYGIKNT

-116 DFSEFGV
+116 DFSEFGI

-191 LFSGLHQDIS
+191 LFNGLHQDLSI
-201 VVGATVESIHKI
+201 VGATVESIHKI

-224 MSDFFTTELKLSQE
+224 MSDFFTSELKLSQE

-247 EIQRNMYTSAANKE
+247 EIQRNMYTSAASKE
-261 KAENDKSRA
+261 KAENDKNAA
-270 KTKRNRWS
+270 KAKRNRWS

-362 RLANAKSSNS
+362 RLANAKSSGS

-420 LRRIEAHLTGKPE
+420 LRRIEAHLTGRPE

-443 VTLQSV
+443 ITLQTV
-449 KKDLDDIKKNMISR
+449 KKDLDDIKKNMVSR

-504 NGIFNPNASAEK
+504 NGIFNPNVSAEK

-535 TLFSNAGYTE
+535 TLFNNAGYTE
-545 TMDKKGNVKKFNR
+545 TMDKKDNVKKFNR

-606 NKGKD
+606 NKDKD

-662 SGSGYRGRSSKS
+662 SGNGYRGRSSRSK
-674 RRRNRNNIGRSQLL
+674 RRNKNNISRSQLL
-688 SQARRSNRNN
+688 SQARSSNRNN

-709 LENRDQIRER
+709 LENSDQIRER
-719 ESRQKRIN
+719 ESRQRRIN
-727 DTDEQTKRKILDA
+727 DTDEQTKRKVLDA

-761 VALIAEA
+761 IALIAEA

-790 HNIKSYKQVRE
+790 HNIRSYKQVRE

-918 IDTNDLKSRF
+918 IDTNDIKSRF

-940 KNFTEANKELWGP
+940 KSFTEANKELWGP
-953 LLGKAANTLGLKN
+953 LLGRAATTLGLKN

-975 ANNRKTLLGDMDSAT
+975 ANNRKTLLGDMDLAA

-1059 PDELKEMAQLL
+1059 PRMIKQIQSSPESYINWRSNSSLAKKRSDI
-1070 NTDNNINKVRTKVGR
+1070 INKAAKGMVGYKK
-1085 GISYRAGK
+1085 GNKQQLIQQAQ
-1093 SIGRNSKEEIVRKA
+1093 
-1107 SEEFGFSGSREDR
+1107 EFGFSGSREEK
-1120 IKLIKDLDPNADV
+1120 IKLIKGLDPNVDV
-1133 SRLDT
+1133 SKLDT

-1145 YLRLVNRKGT
+1145 YLRLVNKRGT

-1168 ALLSKGEYVIDKT
+1168 ALLSKGEYIIDKT

-1206 PNSGTTARGDT
+1206 PKSGTTARGDT
-1217 DKEKMVAKKYGIK
+1217 DKEKMIAKKYGIK

-1264 PEGLAGGLVGSLLM
+1264 PEGLAGGLIGSLLM

-1350 LVAGSPFG
+1350 LVAGSPLG
-1358 AVGGLLLGGTI
+1358 AIGGLLVGGTI

-1418 FLIPKLLPGLSLGSV
+1418 FLIPKLLPGLSLGGV

-1492 KLLGTL
+1492 KLLNTL
-1498 DKNIMEPLSQFVQP
+1498 DKNIMEPLSQFAQP

-1524 PNKIN
+1524 PGKIN

-1579 AAGKKI
+1579 VAGKKI

-1591 DHRADYMTAKERIAW
+1591 DHRADYMTAKERISW
-1606 SMDNKGEVST
+1606 SMDNKGEVSA

-1660 AEREIDNILSSVKGT
+1660 AEREIDNILSSVKGA
-1675 SGKDISSHD
+1675 SGKDISPHD

-1693 AGNIGAAKQILMQN
+1693 TGNIGAAKQILMQN

-1725 DSKMKKYVSILDR
+1725 DSKMKNYISILDR
-1738 KKAFSNITDEDR
+1738 KKAFSKITDEDR

-1800 EPIEKINTT
+1800 EPIEKVNTT
-1809 AEKINSN
+1809 AEKINSTI
-1816 LESFHKTVID
+1816 ESFHKTVID
-1826 LFLGNTDGLKERSD
+1826 LFLGNTDGLKEKSD
-1840 QLQADIDKTN
+1840 QLQADIDKVN

-1876 ETGLE
+1876 ESGLK

-1891 DKERMIKEF
+1891 DKERMIKEY
-1900 GDQYAYKYKKDKDG
+1900 GNQYAYKHTT
-1914 NPLRDEN
+1914 DEN
-1921 GNTIYETDENGNL
+1921 GNIIYETDENGNL
-1934 IANDEAKAAI
+1934 IANDQAKAAI
-1944 DYATGGNGKSGF
+1944 DYATAGNEKSNF

-1984 GATTLTGTAKA
+1984 GATALTGTAKA

-2060 KIGTSLKELGE
+2060 EIGTTLKELGG

-2085 IGYIKKYKRIAN
+2085 IGYIKKYKRIASI
-2097 VLLSNGITLDRFG
+2097 LLSNGITLDKFG

-2130 EATDAEWKKVYKFLK
+2130 EATDAE
-2145 DRNMHD
+2145 
-2151 FCKISFGGKFNL
+2151 
-2163 TGKNTEY
+2163 
-2170 LFSLSATDLNKL
+2170 
-2182 KNCCNFYLSG
+2182 
-2192 DNVLF
+2192 
-2197 GGAKKYI
+2197 
-2204 SDFDNSFEAAFNKF
+2204 
-2218 KSDKKAEDAVSNEN
+2218 
-2232 ADTQVQT
+2232 
-2239 DDAQQDE
+2239 
-2246 VENTEP
+2246 
-2252 EVPGYGIGTAILGG
+2252 
-2266 LSTIGKGLWTGAKAV
+2266 
-2281 GKVAWKGAKALGKVA
+2281 
-2296 WKGAKA
+2296 
-2302 LGKKA
+2302 
-2307 IGVVGKGARAIG
+2307 
-2319 SKINDMTGGVLKK
+2319 
-2332 ALDGIG
+2332 
-2338 KGASNIFNGIKDTAG
+2338 
-2353 KLKKVDKI
+2353 
-2361 GPGPNDYGII
+2361 
-2371 KEKNDGSFEP
+2371 
-2381 DTSDSKTKE
+2381 
-2390 ILDRVTKSE
+2390 
-2399 KEENEAAQAQ
+2399 
-2409 IRMEEQMN
+2409 
-2417 KITAEP
+2417 
-2423 TAKEPGLLGR
+2423 
-2433 ILGFGLKA
+2433 
-2441 AIIAPLIKPLY
+2441 
-2452 ENVIKPIWDNVVV
+2452 
-2465 PLWNNSIKPALKYL
+2465 
-2479 AEEILAP
+2479 
-2486 IGDWVLTKGIPE
+2486 
-2498 LITAII
+2498 
-2504 KAAPEIGTAIG
+2504 
-2515 EAIAHA
+2515 
-2521 TGDDHVTEYE
+2521 
-2531 DPESDFTEEEK
+2531 
-2542 KLAEQGTYTDTM
+2542 
-2554 IKKMNN
+2554 
-2560 TDVANSITRAKQA
+2560 
-2573 NGVTNLQGLFKNDN
+2573 
-2587 QQEADKNATKAVNNA
+2587 
-2602 LSSGSNYKEIAKRAN
+2602 
-2617 ERVDKKTKG
+2617 
-2626 SNGIITDDFNTSAKD
+2626 
-2641 VELMSEG
+2641 
-2648 KYRSQLDQNS
+2648 
-2658 QLIDYLNFIVVS
+2658 
-2670 KNVGK
+2670 
-2675 SSKEI
+2675 
-2680 VKELKEYGYNPSE
+2680 
-2693 KLIDIIYEKMNT
+2693 
-2705 CGGPLAFKKAY
+2705 
-2716 KKSNTVWE
+2716 
-2724 SYRYALTDGGNEK
+2724 
-2737 AAANALDNIMTYGD
+2737 
-2751 IDSQYVIGWYIDKLY
+2751 
-2766 KKGANK
+2766 
-2772 KQIYDHIY
+2772 
-2780 NQSNIEIQKNIDNN
+2780 
-2794 AGLTIY
+2794 
-2800 DWIHTGDNFSS
+2800 
-2811 EDVID
+2811 
-2816 KYRSYYQNDANTSG
+2816 
-2830 KGSNSIKPLSRY
+2830 
-2842 GRFKSSLYGTGD
+2842 
-2854 VQQDEGENTE
+2854 
-2864 PEVPGYG
+2864 
-2871 IGTLVPDGLSTIGKG
+2871 
-2886 LWTGAKAI
+2886 
-2894 GSKINDM
+2894 
-2901 TGGVIGKG
+2901 
-2909 AKAIGSK
+2909 
-2916 INDMT
+2916 
-2921 GGVLKNALDGVGKWA
+2921 
-2936 SNIFNGIKDTAGE
+2936 
-2949 LKKVDKIGQTSGQFN
+2949 
-2964 INNVTLN
+2964 
-2971 ENLENNNLGA
+2971 
-2981 TLEIIEKAKQ
+2981 
-2991 GQISIFSNTYWA
+2991 
-3003 NLDRNNTIAAAYNA
+3003 
-3017 AMKVM
+3017 
-3022 AIPSIVVRDTMR
+3022 
-3034 TFLSDT
+3034 
-3040 EFMANEFRNSKA
+3040 
-3052 NSSNGSSSNMDN
+3052 
-3064 LRDSSSGLQFSWSI
+3064 
-3078 DNNTLNKRALSDDIE
+3078 
-3093 DEKKKDGEDSKLKD
+3093 
-3107 TGKAAASA
+3107 
-3115 AKAASD
+3115 
-3121 AAKKASN
+3121 
-3128 SSSSSGKGKY
+3128 
-3138 GRGLY
+3138 
-3143 SKQIDPKISSIRFNS
+3143 
-3158 SGDSEYQTIGDSGCG
+3158 
-3173 PAAAVNAI
+3173 
-3181 ESMYGRSKGLVNA
+3181 
-3194 ARFALRGGYKER
+3194 
-3206 NGGTRPEFFRSY
+3206 
-3218 FASKGYSSQTTS
+3218 
-3230 NRNTLIN
+3230 
-3237 NIRAGVPTVLMGQDK
+3237 
-3252 HGVSDSTPYGRNPHY
+3252 
-3267 VTATGVD
+3267 
-3274 SKGRVIIQDPE
+3274 
-3285 SRYDNQLYSM
+3285 
-3295 NDVLRKT
+3295 
-3302 SFGVSAFGRGKYDIH
+3302 
-3317 VGHSRAQ
+3317 
-3324 VKGIKGPTKFT
+3324 
-3335 YKFGTGLKYEKIA
+3335 
-3348 KQDLGKFSKLTAA
+3348 
-3361 DMNKA
+3361 
-3366 IKEINSSSPFN
+3366 
-3377 GHGDIFIEAS
+3377 
-3387 QKTGLDPRYILAH
+3387 
-3400 AAWES
+3400 
-3405 AWGTSAI
+3405 
-3412 ARDKGN
+3412 
-3418 YFGIGAFDNSA
+3418 
-3429 YESAYTFDS
+3429 
-3438 EGGSK
+3438 
-3443 MRGGIIGGAVW
+3443 
-3454 IKKHYYDE
+3454 
-3462 GQRSLY
+3462 
-3468 DMIYGKKQYA
+3468 
-3478 TAADDWI
+3478 
-3485 NGISSIMNSCP
+3485 
-3496 ENTDASLAGSEFDV
+3496 
-3510 TSSSRSASSSNS
+3510 
-3522 SSSSSSSKNKKS
+3522 
-3534 YPGIFNMLRSYLN
+3534 
-3547 NSRVGRVFNSIL
+3547 
-3559 GNKSSDS
+3559 
-3566 IYVSGTVSSSSNLND
+3566 
-3581 SSSGLQFSWSID
+3581 
-3593 NNTLNKRAL
+3593 
-3602 SDDKNKTSGESKYGR
+3602 
-3617 GKYNKEVWWYLKK
+3617 
-3630 KMGLSDAGAA
+3630 
-3640 GVIANMEDESGVD
+3640 
-3653 PSVLSGYVKQ
+3653 
-3663 AHGYTDESFTK
+3663 
-3674 GVNDG
+3674 
-3679 TISKNTFVNAD
+3679 
-3690 LDPNPSLDSYGY
+3690 
-3702 GLVQWY
+3702 
-3708 AKDRKKAL
+3708 
-3716 YERTVE
+3716 
-3722 KKIPINDLAGQLDFL
+3722 
-3737 NYETTQERVDRY
+3737 
-3749 AEMMNI
+3749 
-3755 LKTTNDPAKAASI
+3755 
-3768 FNEVFEVSGVAP
+3768 
-3780 VSRQNK
+3780 
-3786 AKKIYEELKGTD
+3786 
-3798 GTAITGSTY
+3798 
-3807 SGVSSSSSS
+3807 
-3816 SSSSSNSGSTK
+3816 
-3827 KSYPGIFNMLRSYLN
+3827 
-3842 NSRAGR
+3842 
-3848 VFNSLL
+3848 
-3854 GSSSSSNGPTYSTDS
+3854 
-3869 SSSSELSLDD
+3869 
-3879 TDTEEKE
+3879 
-3886 KDTEEKESTKD
+3886 
-3897 SKNKEE
+3897 
-3903 ASFKDIGK
+3903 
-3911 AVSSAAKAA
+3911 
-3920 SDAAKKAT
+3920 
-3928 SGSGKYIMPISRY
+3928 
-3941 GRGEELVPQIWKYLR
+3941 
-3956 GKGFTEAG
+3956 
-3964 VAGILGNMECESSF
+3964 
-3978 NLAAVGDNGTSF
+3978 
-3990 GLCQWH
+3990 
-3996 NARGDAMKKTAGSN
+3996 
-4010 WNSNLKGQ
+4010 
-4018 LDYLVSELKTS
+4018 
-4029 YPSLYKT
+4029 
-4036 LTTTNSVKEAASQM
+4036 
-4050 VDKFEVCQGH
+4050 
-4060 ETAEVQNYRSGK
+4060 
-4072 ANKWFKELTGKE
+4072 
-4084 GEDISGASSTSD
+4084 
-4096 DIDSATSSSGYTGSS
+4096 
-4111 STPGI
+4111 
-4116 FNMLRSY
+4116 
-4123 LNNSRAGRVFNSL
+4123 
-4136 LGDTSGDEESDTSSD
+4136 
-4151 DGDGISGG
+4151 
-4159 YAHATSG
+4159 
-4166 DAKAVIQNAVNE
+4166 
-4178 IGYVADPSSTQ
+4178 
-4189 HNKYNAFYA
+4189 
-4198 NNFSDDGV
+4198 
-4206 KKAKDATAVDWC
+4206 
-4218 ANFVTWVLRHSGV
+4218 
-4231 STETVPNYSCVNMGV
+4231 
-4246 VTGHGGK
+4246 
-4253 KVSPS
+4253 
-4258 EVYPG
+4258 
-4263 DLLFTAGNGH
+4263 
-4273 TGIVLGKIGNT
+4273 
-4284 IHTIEG
+4284 
-4290 NNDPYRVHIVSSRT
+4290 
-4304 TSTGDNF
+4304 
-4311 ARPAYK
+4311 
-4317 KDGRS
+4317 
-4322 LSAEKIYQK
+4322 
-4331 AKPRSDIADAISNIN
+4331 
-4346 DPNNPLKEHESRGY
+4346 
-4360 SPSSSAGSGSNG
+4360 
-4372 IKPLSKYGRFKSSL
+4372 
-4386 IEGDTTYVES
+4386 
-4396 PFEMKKRHYN
+4396 
-4406 HEQYLKRESIHKNRY
+4406 
-4421 GKGSDIEIINTNNTA
+4421 
-4436 LINTIIKILYTIAD
+4436 
-4450 NTDKLNLIVSI
+4450 
-4461 LNNKLGVNITA
+4461 
-4472 NDVNSKTSKTTLKQK
+4472 
-4487 LLQSLNTPNMITAT
+4487 
-4501 SKINNYVDNINDNS
+4501 
-4515 MNSIIQAMNAIA
+4515 
-4527 SE
+4527 